1 MEKTIEETKEQTEK
15 IEKVNKSSK
24 PKEKKNKDN
33 KKKKLVIVESP
44 AKAKTINRYLGSDY
58 MVLSSMGHLIDLPR
72 SRLAIDVD
80 NGFEPEYITI
90 RGRAKILN
98 ELKKAAK
105 KSEEVL
111 LAADDDRE
119 GESIA
124 WHIGNNIKKVASD
137 VPIKRIVFHE
147 ITKDALKEAIEK
159 PRDIDLSKVNAQKAR
174 RVLDRIVGY
183 NLSPLLWEKIKR
195 GLSAGRVQSVALLL
209 ICNREGEI
217 EAFVPEEYWTF
228 GVFLKHK
235 NKDFLAELQKIKG
248 EKTDLKN
255 KGEIDKL
262 IEHLTGKT
270 YEVANVETKD
280 RLRNPVAP
288 YTTSKMQQAASS
300 SLGYSASKTMQI
312 AQTLYEGVDIAGEA
326 TGLITYMRTDS
337 VRIAPI
343 AQDQAR
349 DFIEKEYGKNYLPDT
364 APTYSVKKN
373 AQDAHEAIRPTNVF
387 LTPDKIKEYLKSD
400 QYKLYKLIWER
411 FVSSQM
417 LPAKMKNT
425 RAVIKAGDC
434 EFSVSSSKIEFDG
447 FMKVLTID
455 KEDKEKASKMPNL
468 TAGEI
473 CDFVDYNPEQHY
485 TTPPPRYTDASLVKI
500 LEESGIGR
508 PSTYAPT
515 IKTILSR
522 HYIQRNGKQLVP
534 TELGKLVNELI
545 SENFP
550 DLVNIN
556 FTADMESKLDKI
568 EDDNVEWN
576 NILKDFYPNFQKT
589 LTQAEE
595 NVRNMKDFFNEETDL
610 VCEKCGKKMIKRLG
624 RYGYFIACSGFPE
637 CKNTKGISFG
647 VCPKCQGDIT
657 LKRSKRGREFY
668 GCSNYPKCD
677 FVSWD
682 KPSNTPCPKCGGLM
696 VEKQIKNKGLFK
708 VCIKEDCGHMEEIKE
723 GE

>member
-1 MEKTIEETKEQTEK
+1 METKEK
-15 IEKVNKSSK
+15 I
-24 PKEKKNKDN
+24 KEKKSNAIS

-44 AKAKTINRYLGSDY
+44 AKAKTINRYLGADY
-58 MVLSSMGHLIDLPR
+58 IVKSSMGHLIDLPK
-72 SRLAIDVD
+72 SRLGIDLD

-98 ELKKAAK
+98 ELKREAK

-124 WHIGNNIKKVASD
+124 WHIGNRIKLANSNI
-137 VPIKRIVFHE
+137 PIKRIVFHE
-147 ITKDALKEAIEK
+147 ITKDALNEAIEK
-159 PRDIDLSKVNAQKAR
+159 PRDIDIAKVNAQKAR
-174 RVLDRIVGY
+174 RVLDRLIGY

-195 GLSAGRVQSVALLL
+195 GLSAGRVQNVALLI

-217 EAFVPEEYWTF
+217 EAFIPVEYWTF

-235 NKDFLAELQKIKG
+235 NKEFLAELQKYKG
-248 EKTDLKN
+248 SKPELKTKEEVD
-255 KGEIDKL
+255 EIM
-262 IEHLTGKT
+262 EHLKDKT
-270 YEVANVETKD
+270 YKVSSIEIKD
-280 RLRNPVAP
+280 RLRNPIAP
-288 YTTSKMQQAASS
+288 YTTSKLQQAAST
-300 SLGYSASKTMQI
+300 SLGYNSSKTMQI
-312 AQTLYEGVDIAGEA
+312 AQTLYEGVSIAGES

-337 VRIAPI
+337 VRISPV
-343 AQDQAR
+343 AQEQAR
-349 DFIEKEYGKNYLPDT
+349 EFIKKEYGENYLPIE
-364 APTYSVKKN
+364 APSYSVKKN

-387 LTPDKIKEYLKSD
+387 LTPDYVKEYLKSE

-425 RAVIKAGDC
+425 RAIIVAGDC

-447 FMKVLTID
+447 YLKVLTID
-455 KEDKEKASKMPNL
+455 KGDKEKVLKMPNL
-468 TAGEI
+468 SENEI
-473 CDFVDYNPEQHY
+473 CEFVDNNPEQHF
-485 TTPPPRYTDASLVKI
+485 TTPPPRYNDASLVKT

-515 IKTILSR
+515 IRTIIAR
-522 HYIQRNGKQLVP
+522 HYIQRKGKQLVP

-545 SENFP
+545 SENFSE
-550 DLVNIN
+550 LININ
-556 FTADMESKLDKI
+556 FTANMESKLDKI
-568 EDDNVEWN
+568 EDDNIEWN
-576 NILKDFYPNFQKT
+576 NILKEFYPHFLDTLKT
-589 LTQAEE
+589 ATE
-595 NVRNMKDFFNEETDL
+595 NIHNMKDFFNEETDF
-610 VCEKCGKKMIKRLG
+610 VCEKCGRKMIKRLG

-637 CKNTKGISFG
+637 CKNARGISFG
-647 VCPKCQGDIT
+647 VCPKCKGDIT

-682 KPSNTPCPKCGGLM
+682 KPIQTPCPKCNGLM
-696 VEKQIKNKGLFK
+696 VERQIKNKGLFK
-708 VCIKEDCGHMEEIKE
+708 VCIKEDCGYSEEISEDSKE
-723 GE
+723 E

>member
-1 MEKTIEETKEQTEK
+1 METNTK
-15 IEKVNKSSK
+15 IEKKLRNNS
-24 PKEKKNKDN
+24 

-44 AKAKTINRYLGSDY
+44 AKAKTINRYLGADY
-58 MVLSSMGHLIDLPR
+58 VVMSSMGHLIDLPR
-72 SRLAIDVD
+72 SRIAIDVN

-98 ELKKAAK
+98 ELKREAK

-124 WHIGNNIKKVASD
+124 WHIGNRIKLANANI
-137 VPIKRIVFHE
+137 PIKRIVFHE
-147 ITKDALKEAIEK
+147 ITKDALNEAIEK
-159 PRDIDLSKVNAQKAR
+159 PRDIDVAKVNAQKAR
-174 RVLDRIVGY
+174 RVLDRLIGY

-195 GLSAGRVQSVALLL
+195 GLSAGRVQNVALLI

-217 EAFVPEEYWTF
+217 EAFVPVEYWTF
-228 GVFLKHK
+228 EVFLKHK
-235 NKDFLAELQKIKG
+235 NKEFAAELQKYKG
-248 EKTDLKN
+248 EKIELKT
-255 KGEIDKL
+255 KEDADEIINHLKDK
-262 IEHLTGKT
+262 IYK
-270 YEVANVETKD
+270 VSSVDVRD
-280 RLRNPVAP
+280 RLRNPIAP
-288 YTTSKMQQAASS
+288 YTTSKLQQAAST
-300 SLGYSASKTMQI
+300 SLGFNSSKTMQI
-312 AQTLYEGVDIAGEA
+312 AQGLYEGASIAGES

-337 VRIAPI
+337 VRISPV
-343 AQDQAR
+343 AQGQAR
-349 DFIEKEYGKNYLPDT
+349 EFIKKEFGENYLPAE
-364 APTYSVKKN
+364 APSYSVKKN

-387 LTPDKIKEYLKSD
+387 LTPDSVKEYLKND

-425 RAVIKAGDC
+425 RAIITAGDC

-447 FMKVLTID
+447 YLKVLTID
-455 KEDKEKASKMPNL
+455 KGDKEKASKMPNL
-468 TAGEI
+468 SKDEI
-473 CDFVDYNPEQHY
+473 CEFIENNPQQHF
-485 TTPPPRYTDASLVKI
+485 TTPPPRYNDASLVKV
-500 LEESGIGR
+500 LEEEGIGR
-508 PSTYAPT
+508 PSTYAPIIRT
-515 IKTILSR
+515 IIAR
-522 HYIQRNGKQLVP
+522 HYVQRKGKQLVP

-550 DLVNIN
+550 ELVNIG

-568 EDDNVEWN
+568 EDDNIEWN
-576 NILKDFYPNFQKT
+576 KMLKEFYPHFLDTLKT
-589 LTQAEE
+589 AAE
-595 NVRNMKDFFNEETDL
+595 NIHNMKDFFNEETDF

-637 CKNTKGISFG
+637 CKNAKGISFG

-682 KPSNTPCPKCGGLM
+682 KPIQTPCPKCNGLM
-696 VEKQIKNKGLFK
+696 VERQIKNKGLFK
-708 VCIKEDCGHMEEIKE
+708 VCIKEDCGYSEEMSEEEKE
-723 GE
+723 E

>member
-1 MEKTIEETKEQTEK
+1 METKEK
-15 IEKVNKSSK
+15 IKGKKSNAIS
-24 PKEKKNKDN
+24 

-44 AKAKTINRYLGSDY
+44 AKAKTINRYLGADY
-58 MVLSSMGHLIDLPR
+58 IVKSSMGHLIDLPK
-72 SRLAIDVD
+72 SRLGIDLD

-98 ELKKAAK
+98 ELKREAK

-124 WHIGNNIKKVASD
+124 WHIGNRIKLANSNI
-137 VPIKRIVFHE
+137 PIKRIVFHE
-147 ITKDALKEAIEK
+147 ITKDALNEAIEK
-159 PRDIDLSKVNAQKAR
+159 PRDIDIAKVNAQKAR
-174 RVLDRIVGY
+174 RVLDRLIGY

-195 GLSAGRVQSVALLL
+195 GLSAGRVQNVALLI

-217 EAFVPEEYWTF
+217 EAFIPVEYWTF

-235 NKDFLAELQKIKG
+235 NKEFLAELQKYKG
-248 EKTDLKN
+248 SKPELKTKEDVD
-255 KGEIDKL
+255 EIM
-262 IEHLTGKT
+262 EHLKDKT
-270 YEVANVETKD
+270 YKVSSIEIKD
-280 RLRNPVAP
+280 RLRNPIAP
-288 YTTSKMQQAASS
+288 YTTSKLQQAAST
-300 SLGYSASKTMQI
+300 SLGYNSSKTMQI
-312 AQTLYEGVDIAGEA
+312 AQTLYEGVSIAGES

-337 VRIAPI
+337 VRISPV
-343 AQDQAR
+343 AQEQAR
-349 DFIEKEYGKNYLPDT
+349 EFIKKEYGENYLPAE
-364 APTYSVKKN
+364 APSYSVKKN

-387 LTPDKIKEYLKSD
+387 LTPDYVKEYLKSE

-425 RAVIKAGDC
+425 RAIIVAGDC

-447 FMKVLTID
+447 YLKVLTID
-455 KEDKEKASKMPNL
+455 KGDKEKVLKMPNL
-468 TAGEI
+468 SENEI
-473 CDFVDYNPEQHY
+473 CEFVDNNPEQHF
-485 TTPPPRYTDASLVKI
+485 TTPPPRYNDASLVKT

-515 IKTILSR
+515 IRTIIAR
-522 HYIQRNGKQLVP
+522 HYIQRKGKQLVP

-545 SENFP
+545 SENFSE
-550 DLVNIN
+550 LININ
-556 FTADMESKLDKI
+556 FTANMESKLDKI
-568 EDDNVEWN
+568 EDDNIEWN
-576 NILKDFYPNFQKT
+576 NILKEFYPHFLDTLKT
-589 LTQAEE
+589 ATE
-595 NVRNMKDFFNEETDL
+595 NIHNMKDFFNEETDF
-610 VCEKCGKKMIKRLG
+610 VCEKCGRKMIKRLG

-637 CKNTKGISFG
+637 CKNAKGISFG
-647 VCPKCQGDIT
+647 VCPKCKGDIT

-682 KPSNTPCPKCGGLM
+682 KPIQTPCPKCNGLM
-696 VEKQIKNKGLFK
+696 VERQIKNKGLFK
-708 VCIKEDCGHMEEIKE
+708 VCIKEDCGYSEEISEDSKE
-723 GE
+723 E

>member
-1 MEKTIEETKEQTEK
+1 MATTTE
-15 IEKVNKSSK
+15 EKVKKTASK
-24 PKEKKNKDN
+24 KTKDKKES

-58 MVLSSMGHLIDLPR
+58 LVMSSMGHLIDLPR

-80 NGFEPEYITI
+80 HGFEPEYITI

-98 ELKKAAK
+98 ELKKEAK
-105 KSEEVL
+105 KAEEVL

-124 WHIGNNIKKVASD
+124 WHIGNKIRGVNSA

-147 ITKDALKEAIEK
+147 ITKDALKEAIDQ
-159 PRDIDLSKVNAQKAR
+159 PRDIDISKVNAQKAR
-174 RVLDRIVGY
+174 RVLDRLIGY
-183 NLSPLLWEKIKR
+183 NLSPLLWDKIKR
-195 GLSAGRVQSVALLL
+195 GLSAGRVQNVALLI
-209 ICNREGEI
+209 ICNREDEI
-217 EAFVPEEYWTF
+217 ETFVPVEYWTF

-235 NKDFLAELQKIKG
+235 NKEFLAELQKYKG
-248 EKTDLKN
+248 EKPDLKT
-255 KGEIDKL
+255 KQDVEDIM
-262 IEHLTGKT
+262 EHLKDKT
-270 YEVANVETKD
+270 YTVASIEVKD
-280 RLRNPVAP
+280 RLRNPTAP
-288 YTTSKMQQAASS
+288 YTTSKLQQAASS
-300 SLGYSASKTMQI
+300 ALGYSASKTMQV
-312 AQTLYEGVDIAGEA
+312 AQSLYEGVDIAGEA

-337 VRIAPI
+337 VRISPV
-343 AQDQAR
+343 AQEQAKE
-349 DFIEKEYGKNYLPDT
+349 FIEKEYGSNYLPPEP
-364 APTYSVKKN
+364 PTYSVKKN

-387 LTPDKIKEYLKSD
+387 LTPDSIKEYLKTD

-425 RAVIKAGDC
+425 RAIIVAGDC
-434 EFSVSSSKIEFDG
+434 EFSLSSSKIEFDG

-468 TAGEI
+468 SKDDVCE
-473 CDFVDYNPEQHY
+473 FVENNPQQHF

-515 IKTILSR
+515 IKTIISR
-522 HYIQRNGKQLVP
+522 HYVQRKGKQLVP

-550 DLVNIN
+550 ELVNIN

-568 EDDNVEWN
+568 EDDNIEWN
-576 NILKDFYPNFQKT
+576 NILKEFYPHFLDTLKT
-589 LTQAEE
+589 ATE
-595 NVRNMKDFFNEETDL
+595 NINNMKDFFNEETDF

-647 VCPKCQGDIT
+647 VCPKCGGDIT

-682 KPSNTPCPKCGGLM
+682 KPLQEPCPKCGGLM
-696 VEKQIKNKGLFK
+696 VEKNIKNKGLFK
-708 VCIKEDCGHMEEIKE
+708 VCIKEDCGYSEEIKE
-723 GE
+723 DEE

>member
-1 MEKTIEETKEQTEK
+1 METKEK
-15 IEKVNKSSK
+15 I
-24 PKEKKNKDN
+24 KEKKSNAIS

-44 AKAKTINRYLGSDY
+44 AKAKTINRYLGADY
-58 MVLSSMGHLIDLPR
+58 IVKSSMGHLIDLPK
-72 SRLAIDVD
+72 SRLGIDLD

-98 ELKKAAK
+98 ELKREAK

-124 WHIGNNIKKVASD
+124 WHIGNRIKLANSNI
-137 VPIKRIVFHE
+137 PIKRIVFHE
-147 ITKDALKEAIEK
+147 ITKDALNEAIEK
-159 PRDIDLSKVNAQKAR
+159 PRDIDIAKVNAQKAR
-174 RVLDRIVGY
+174 RVLDRLIGY

-195 GLSAGRVQSVALLL
+195 GLSAGRVQNVALLI

-217 EAFVPEEYWTF
+217 ESFIPVEYWTF

-235 NKDFLAELQKIKG
+235 NKEFLAELQKYKG
-248 EKTDLKN
+248 SKPELKTKEDVDEIMERLK
-255 KGEIDKL
+255 D
-262 IEHLTGKT
+262 KT
-270 YEVANVETKD
+270 YKVSSIEIKD
-280 RLRNPVAP
+280 RLRNPIAP
-288 YTTSKMQQAASS
+288 YTTSKLQQAAST
-300 SLGYSASKTMQI
+300 SLGYNSSKTMQI
-312 AQTLYEGVDIAGEA
+312 AQTLYEGVSIAGES

-337 VRIAPI
+337 VRISPV
-343 AQDQAR
+343 AQEQAR
-349 DFIEKEYGKNYLPDT
+349 EFIKKEYGENYLPIE
-364 APTYSVKKN
+364 APSYSVKKN

-387 LTPDKIKEYLKSD
+387 LTPDYVKEYLKSE

-425 RAVIKAGDC
+425 RAIIVAGDC

-447 FMKVLTID
+447 YLKVLTID
-455 KEDKEKASKMPNL
+455 KGDKEKVLKMPNL
-468 TAGEI
+468 SENEI
-473 CDFVDYNPEQHY
+473 CEFVDNNPEQHF
-485 TTPPPRYTDASLVKI
+485 TTPPPRYNDASLVKT

-515 IKTILSR
+515 IRTIIAR
-522 HYIQRNGKQLVP
+522 HYIQRKGKQLVP

-545 SENFP
+545 SENFSE
-550 DLVNIN
+550 LININ
-556 FTADMESKLDKI
+556 FTANMESKLDKI
-568 EDDNVEWN
+568 EDDNIEWN
-576 NILKDFYPNFQKT
+576 NILKEFYPHFLDTLKT
-589 LTQAEE
+589 ATE
-595 NVRNMKDFFNEETDL
+595 NIHNMKDFFNEETDF

-637 CKNTKGISFG
+637 CKNAKGISFG
-647 VCPKCQGDIT
+647 VCPKCKGDIT

-682 KPSNTPCPKCGGLM
+682 KPIQTPCPKCNGLM
-696 VEKQIKNKGLFK
+696 VERQIKNKGLFK
-708 VCIKEDCGHMEEIKE
+708 VCIKEDCGYSEEISEDSKE
-723 GE
+723 E

>member
-1 MEKTIEETKEQTEK
+1 METKEK
-15 IEKVNKSSK
+15 I
-24 PKEKKNKDN
+24 KEKKSNAIS

-44 AKAKTINRYLGSDY
+44 AKAKTINRYLGADY
-58 MVLSSMGHLIDLPR
+58 IVKSSMGHLIDLPK
-72 SRLAIDVD
+72 SRLGIDLD

-98 ELKKAAK
+98 ELKREAK

-124 WHIGNNIKKVASD
+124 WHIGNRIKLANSNI
-137 VPIKRIVFHE
+137 PIKRIVFHE
-147 ITKDALKEAIEK
+147 ITKDALNEAIEK
-159 PRDIDLSKVNAQKAR
+159 PRDIDIAKVNAQKAR
-174 RVLDRIVGY
+174 RVLDRLIGY

-195 GLSAGRVQSVALLL
+195 GLSAGRVQNVALLI

-217 EAFVPEEYWTF
+217 EAFIPVEYWTF

-235 NKDFLAELQKIKG
+235 NKEFLAELQKYKG
-248 EKTDLKN
+248 SKPELKTKEDVD
-255 KGEIDKL
+255 EIM
-262 IEHLTGKT
+262 EHLKDKT
-270 YEVANVETKD
+270 YKVSSIEIKD
-280 RLRNPVAP
+280 RLRNPIAP
-288 YTTSKMQQAASS
+288 YTTSKLQQAAST
-300 SLGYSASKTMQI
+300 SLGYNSSKTMQI
-312 AQTLYEGVDIAGEA
+312 AQTLYEGVSIAGES

-337 VRIAPI
+337 VRISPV
-343 AQDQAR
+343 AQEQAR
-349 DFIEKEYGKNYLPDT
+349 EFIKKEYGENYLPIE
-364 APTYSVKKN
+364 APSYSVKKN

-387 LTPDKIKEYLKSD
+387 LTPDYVKEYLKSE

-425 RAVIKAGDC
+425 RAIIVAGDC

-447 FMKVLTID
+447 YLKVLTID
-455 KEDKEKASKMPNL
+455 KGDKEKVLKMPNL
-468 TAGEI
+468 LENEI
-473 CDFVDYNPEQHY
+473 CEFVDNNPEQHF
-485 TTPPPRYTDASLVKI
+485 TTPPPRYNDASLVKT

-515 IKTILSR
+515 IRTIIAR
-522 HYIQRNGKQLVP
+522 HYIQRKGKQLVP

-545 SENFP
+545 SENFSE
-550 DLVNIN
+550 LININ
-556 FTADMESKLDKI
+556 FTANMESKLDKI
-568 EDDNVEWN
+568 EDDNIEWN
-576 NILKDFYPNFQKT
+576 NILKEFYPHFLDTLKT
-589 LTQAEE
+589 ATE
-595 NVRNMKDFFNEETDL
+595 NIHNMKDFFNEETDF

-637 CKNTKGISFG
+637 CKNAKGISFG
-647 VCPKCQGDIT
+647 VCPKCKGDIT

-682 KPSNTPCPKCGGLM
+682 KPIQTPCPKCNGLM
-696 VEKQIKNKGLFK
+696 VERQIKNKGLFK
-708 VCIKEDCGHMEEIKE
+708 VCIKEDCGYSEEISEDSKE
-723 GE
+723 E

>member
-1 MEKTIEETKEQTEK
+1 METKEK
-15 IEKVNKSSK
+15 KSNAIS
-24 PKEKKNKDN
+24 

-44 AKAKTINRYLGSDY
+44 AKAKTINRYLGADY
-58 MVLSSMGHLIDLPR
+58 IVKSSMGHLIDLPK
-72 SRLAIDVD
+72 SRLGIDLD

-98 ELKKAAK
+98 ELKREAK

-124 WHIGNNIKKVASD
+124 WHIGNRIKLANSNI
-137 VPIKRIVFHE
+137 PIKRIVFHE
-147 ITKDALKEAIEK
+147 ITKDALNEAIEK
-159 PRDIDLSKVNAQKAR
+159 PRDIDIAKVNAQKAR
-174 RVLDRIVGY
+174 RVLDRLIGY

-195 GLSAGRVQSVALLL
+195 GLSAGRVQNVALLI

-217 EAFVPEEYWTF
+217 EAFIPVEYWTF

-235 NKDFLAELQKIKG
+235 NKEFLAELQKYKG
-248 EKTDLKN
+248 SKPELKTKEEVD
-255 KGEIDKL
+255 EIM
-262 IEHLTGKT
+262 EHLKDKT
-270 YEVANVETKD
+270 YKVSSIEIKD
-280 RLRNPVAP
+280 RLRNPIAP
-288 YTTSKMQQAASS
+288 YTTSKLQQAAST
-300 SLGYSASKTMQI
+300 SLGYNSSKTMQI
-312 AQTLYEGVDIAGEA
+312 AQTLYEGVSIAGES

-337 VRIAPI
+337 VRISPV
-343 AQDQAR
+343 AQEQAR
-349 DFIEKEYGKNYLPDT
+349 EFIKKEYGENYLPIE
-364 APTYSVKKN
+364 APSYSVKKN

-387 LTPDKIKEYLKSD
+387 LTPDYVKEYLKSE

-425 RAVIKAGDC
+425 RAIIVAGDC

-447 FMKVLTID
+447 YLKVLTID
-455 KEDKEKASKMPNL
+455 KGDKEKVLKMPNL
-468 TAGEI
+468 SENEI
-473 CDFVDYNPEQHY
+473 CEFVDNNPEQHF
-485 TTPPPRYTDASLVKI
+485 TTPPPRYNDASLVKT

-515 IKTILSR
+515 IRTIISR
-522 HYIQRNGKQLVP
+522 HYIQRKGKQLVP

-545 SENFP
+545 SENFSE
-550 DLVNIN
+550 LININ
-556 FTADMESKLDKI
+556 FTANMESKLDKI
-568 EDDNVEWN
+568 EDDNIEWN
-576 NILKDFYPNFQKT
+576 NILKEFYPHFLDTLKT
-589 LTQAEE
+589 ATE
-595 NVRNMKDFFNEETDL
+595 NIHNMKDFFNEETDF
-610 VCEKCGKKMIKRLG
+610 VCEKCGRKMIKRLG

-637 CKNTKGISFG
+637 CKNAKGISFG
-647 VCPKCQGDIT
+647 VCPKCKGDIT

-682 KPSNTPCPKCGGLM
+682 KPIQNPCPKCNGLM
-696 VEKQIKNKGLFK
+696 VERQIKNKGLFK
-708 VCIKEDCGHMEEIKE
+708 VCIKEDCGYSEEISEDSKE
-723 GE
+723 E

>member
-1 MEKTIEETKEQTEK
+1 METKEK
-15 IEKVNKSSK
+15 I
-24 PKEKKNKDN
+24 KEKKSNAIS

-44 AKAKTINRYLGSDY
+44 AKAKTINRYLGADY
-58 MVLSSMGHLIDLPR
+58 IVKSSMGHLIDLPK
-72 SRLAIDVD
+72 SRLGIDLD

-98 ELKKAAK
+98 ELKREAK

-124 WHIGNNIKKVASD
+124 WHIGNRIKLANSNI
-137 VPIKRIVFHE
+137 PIKRIVFHE
-147 ITKDALKEAIEK
+147 ITKDALNEAIEK
-159 PRDIDLSKVNAQKAR
+159 PRDIDIAKVNAQKAR
-174 RVLDRIVGY
+174 RVLDRLIGY

-195 GLSAGRVQSVALLL
+195 GLSAGRVQNVALLI

-217 EAFVPEEYWTF
+217 EAFIPVEYWTF

-235 NKDFLAELQKIKG
+235 NKEFLAELQKYKG
-248 EKTDLKN
+248 SKPELKTKEEVD
-255 KGEIDKL
+255 EIM
-262 IEHLTGKT
+262 EHLKDKT
-270 YEVANVETKD
+270 YKVSSIEIKD
-280 RLRNPVAP
+280 RLRNPIAP
-288 YTTSKMQQAASS
+288 YTTSKLQQAAST
-300 SLGYSASKTMQI
+300 SLGYNSSKTMQI
-312 AQTLYEGVDIAGEA
+312 AQTLYEGVSIAGES

-337 VRIAPI
+337 VRISPV
-343 AQDQAR
+343 AQEQAR
-349 DFIEKEYGKNYLPDT
+349 EFIKKEYGENYLPIE
-364 APTYSVKKN
+364 APSYSVKKN

-387 LTPDKIKEYLKSD
+387 LTPDYVKEYLKSE

-425 RAVIKAGDC
+425 RAIIVAGDC

-447 FMKVLTID
+447 YLKVLTID
-455 KEDKEKASKMPNL
+455 KGDKEKVLKMPNL
-468 TAGEI
+468 SENEI
-473 CDFVDYNPEQHY
+473 CEFVDNNPEQHF
-485 TTPPPRYTDASLVKI
+485 TTPPPRYNDASLVKT

-515 IKTILSR
+515 IRTIISR
-522 HYIQRNGKQLVP
+522 HYIQRKGKQLVP

-545 SENFP
+545 SENFSE
-550 DLVNIN
+550 LININ
-556 FTADMESKLDKI
+556 FTANMESKLDKI
-568 EDDNVEWN
+568 EDDNIEWN
-576 NILKDFYPNFQKT
+576 NILKEFYPHFLDTLKT
-589 LTQAEE
+589 ATE
-595 NVRNMKDFFNEETDL
+595 NIHNMKDFFNEETDF
-610 VCEKCGKKMIKRLG
+610 VCEKCGRKMIKRLG

-637 CKNTKGISFG
+637 CKNAKGISFG
-647 VCPKCQGDIT
+647 VCPKCKGDIT

-682 KPSNTPCPKCGGLM
+682 KPIQTPCPKCNGLM
-696 VEKQIKNKGLFK
+696 VERQIKNKGLFK
-708 VCIKEDCGHMEEIKE
+708 VCIKEDCGYSEEISEDSKE
-723 GE
+723 E

>member
-1 MEKTIEETKEQTEK
+1 METKEK
-15 IEKVNKSSK
+15 I
-24 PKEKKNKDN
+24 KEKKSNAIS

-44 AKAKTINRYLGSDY
+44 AKAKTINRYLGADY
-58 MVLSSMGHLIDLPR
+58 IVKSSMGHLIDLPK
-72 SRLAIDVD
+72 SRLGIDLD

-98 ELKKAAK
+98 ELKREAK

-124 WHIGNNIKKVASD
+124 WHIGNKIKTANANI
-137 VPIKRIVFHE
+137 PIKRIVFHE
-147 ITKDALKEAIEK
+147 ITKDALNEAIEK
-159 PRDIDLSKVNAQKAR
+159 PRDIDIAKVNAQKAR
-174 RVLDRIVGY
+174 RVLDRLIGY

-195 GLSAGRVQSVALLL
+195 GLSAGRVQNVALLI

-217 EAFVPEEYWTF
+217 EAFIPVEYWTF

-235 NKDFLAELQKIKG
+235 NKEFLAELQKYKG
-248 EKTDLKN
+248 SKPELKTKEDVD
-255 KGEIDKL
+255 EIM
-262 IEHLTGKT
+262 EHLKDKT
-270 YEVANVETKD
+270 YKVSSIEIKD
-280 RLRNPVAP
+280 RLRNPIAP
-288 YTTSKMQQAASS
+288 YTTSKLQQAAST
-300 SLGYSASKTMQI
+300 SLGYNSSKTMQI
-312 AQTLYEGVDIAGEA
+312 AQTLYEGVSIAGES

-337 VRIAPI
+337 VRISPV
-343 AQDQAR
+343 AQEQAR
-349 DFIEKEYGKNYLPDT
+349 EFIKKEYGENYLPIE
-364 APTYSVKKN
+364 APSYSLKKN

-387 LTPDKIKEYLKSD
+387 LTPDYVKEYLKSE

-425 RAVIKAGDC
+425 RAIIVAGDC

-447 FMKVLTID
+447 YLKVLTID
-455 KEDKEKASKMPNL
+455 KGDKEKVLKMPNL
-468 TAGEI
+468 SENEI
-473 CDFVDYNPEQHY
+473 CEFVDNNPEQHF
-485 TTPPPRYTDASLVKI
+485 TTPPPRYNDASLVKT

-515 IKTILSR
+515 IRTIIAR
-522 HYIQRNGKQLVP
+522 HYIQRKGKQLVP

-545 SENFP
+545 SENFSE
-550 DLVNIN
+550 LININ
-556 FTADMESKLDKI
+556 FTANMESKLDKI
-568 EDDNVEWN
+568 EDDNIEWN
-576 NILKDFYPNFQKT
+576 NILKEFYPHFLDTLKT
-589 LTQAEE
+589 ATE
-595 NVRNMKDFFNEETDL
+595 NIHNMKDFFNEETDF

-637 CKNTKGISFG
+637 CKNAKGISFG
-647 VCPKCQGDIT
+647 VCPKCKGDIT

-682 KPSNTPCPKCGGLM
+682 KPIQTPCPKCNGLM
-696 VEKQIKNKGLFK
+696 VERQIKNKGLFK
-708 VCIKEDCGHMEEIKE
+708 VCIKEDCGYSEEISEDSKE
-723 GE
+723 E

>member
-1 MEKTIEETKEQTEK
+1 METKEK
-15 IEKVNKSSK
+15 I
-24 PKEKKNKDN
+24 KEKKSNAIY

-44 AKAKTINRYLGSDY
+44 AKAKTINRYLGADY
-58 MVLSSMGHLIDLPR
+58 IVKSSMGHLIDLPK
-72 SRLAIDVD
+72 SRLGIDLD

-98 ELKKAAK
+98 ELKREAK

-124 WHIGNNIKKVASD
+124 WHIGNRIKLANSNI
-137 VPIKRIVFHE
+137 PIKRIVFHE
-147 ITKDALKEAIEK
+147 ITKDALNEAIEK
-159 PRDIDLSKVNAQKAR
+159 PRDIDIAKVNAQKAR
-174 RVLDRIVGY
+174 RVLDRLIGY

-195 GLSAGRVQSVALLL
+195 GLSAGRVQNVALLI

-217 EAFVPEEYWTF
+217 ESFIPVEYWTF

-235 NKDFLAELQKIKG
+235 NKEFLAELQKYKG
-248 EKTDLKN
+248 SKPELKTKEDVD
-255 KGEIDKL
+255 EIM
-262 IEHLTGKT
+262 EHLKDKT
-270 YEVANVETKD
+270 YKVSSIEIKD
-280 RLRNPVAP
+280 RLRNPIAP
-288 YTTSKMQQAASS
+288 YTTSKLQQAAST
-300 SLGYSASKTMQI
+300 SLGYNSSKTMQI
-312 AQTLYEGVDIAGEA
+312 AQTLYEGVSIAGES

-337 VRIAPI
+337 VRISPV
-343 AQDQAR
+343 AQEQAR
-349 DFIEKEYGKNYLPDT
+349 EFIKKEYGENYLPIE
-364 APTYSVKKN
+364 APSYSLKKN

-387 LTPDKIKEYLKSD
+387 LTPDYVKEYLKSE

-425 RAVIKAGDC
+425 RAIIVAGDC

-447 FMKVLTID
+447 YLKVLTID
-455 KEDKEKASKMPNL
+455 KGDKEKVLKMPNL
-468 TAGEI
+468 SENEI
-473 CDFVDYNPEQHY
+473 CEFVDNNPEQHF
-485 TTPPPRYTDASLVKI
+485 TTPPPRYNDASLVKT

-515 IKTILSR
+515 IRTIISR
-522 HYIQRNGKQLVP
+522 HYIQRKGKQLVP

-545 SENFP
+545 SENFSE
-550 DLVNIN
+550 LININ
-556 FTADMESKLDKI
+556 FTANMESKLDKI
-568 EDDNVEWN
+568 EDDNIEWN
-576 NILKDFYPNFQKT
+576 NILKEFYPHFLDTLKT
-589 LTQAEE
+589 ATE
-595 NVRNMKDFFNEETDL
+595 NIHNMKDFFNEETDF
-610 VCEKCGKKMIKRLG
+610 VCEKCGRKMIKRLG

-637 CKNTKGISFG
+637 CKNAKGISFG
-647 VCPKCQGDIT
+647 VCPKCKGDIT

-682 KPSNTPCPKCGGLM
+682 KPIQTPCPKCNGLM
-696 VEKQIKNKGLFK
+696 VERQIKNKGLFK
-708 VCIKEDCGHMEEIKE
+708 VCIKEDCGYSEEISEDSKE
-723 GE
+723 E

>member
-1 MEKTIEETKEQTEK
+1 METKEK
-15 IEKVNKSSK
+15 I
-24 PKEKKNKDN
+24 KEKKSNAIS

-44 AKAKTINRYLGSDY
+44 AKAKTINRYLGADY
-58 MVLSSMGHLIDLPR
+58 IVKSSMGHLIDLPK
-72 SRLAIDVD
+72 SRLGIDLD

-98 ELKKAAK
+98 ELKREAK

-124 WHIGNNIKKVASD
+124 WHIGNRIKLANSNI
-137 VPIKRIVFHE
+137 PIKRIVFHE
-147 ITKDALKEAIEK
+147 ITKDALNEAIEK
-159 PRDIDLSKVNAQKAR
+159 PRDIDIAKVNAQKAR
-174 RVLDRIVGY
+174 RVLDRLIGY

-195 GLSAGRVQSVALLL
+195 GLSAGRVQNVALLI

-217 EAFVPEEYWTF
+217 EAFIPVEYWTF

-235 NKDFLAELQKIKG
+235 NKEFLAELQKYKG
-248 EKTDLKN
+248 SKPELKTKEDVD
-255 KGEIDKL
+255 EIM
-262 IEHLTGKT
+262 EHLKDKT
-270 YEVANVETKD
+270 YKVSSVEIKD
-280 RLRNPVAP
+280 RLRNPIAP
-288 YTTSKMQQAASS
+288 YTTSKLQQAAST
-300 SLGYSASKTMQI
+300 SLGYNSSKTMQI
-312 AQTLYEGVDIAGEA
+312 AQTLYEGVSIAGES

-337 VRIAPI
+337 VRISPV
-343 AQDQAR
+343 AQEQAR
-349 DFIEKEYGKNYLPDT
+349 EFIKKEYGENYLPME
-364 APTYSVKKN
+364 APSYSVKKN

-387 LTPDKIKEYLKSD
+387 LTPDYVKEYLKSE

-425 RAVIKAGDC
+425 RAIIVAGDC

-447 FMKVLTID
+447 YLKVLTID
-455 KEDKEKASKMPNL
+455 KGDKEKVLKMPNL
-468 TAGEI
+468 SENEI
-473 CDFVDYNPEQHY
+473 CEFVDNNPEQHF
-485 TTPPPRYTDASLVKI
+485 TTPPPRYNDASLVKT

-515 IKTILSR
+515 IRTIIAR
-522 HYIQRNGKQLVP
+522 HYIQRKGKQLVP

-545 SENFP
+545 SENFSE
-550 DLVNIN
+550 LININ
-556 FTADMESKLDKI
+556 FTANMESKLDKI
-568 EDDNVEWN
+568 EDDNIEWN
-576 NILKDFYPNFQKT
+576 NILKEFYPHFLDTLKT
-589 LTQAEE
+589 ATE
-595 NVRNMKDFFNEETDL
+595 NIHNMKDFFNEETDF

-637 CKNTKGISFG
+637 CKNAKGISFG
-647 VCPKCQGDIT
+647 VCPKCKGDIT

-682 KPSNTPCPKCGGLM
+682 KPIQTPCPKCNGLM
-696 VEKQIKNKGLFK
+696 VERQIKNKGLFK
-708 VCIKEDCGHMEEIKE
+708 VCIKEDCGYSEEISEDSKE
-723 GE
+723 E

>member
-1 MEKTIEETKEQTEK
+1 METNI
-15 IEKVNKSSK
+15 
-24 PKEKKNKDN
+24 KEKKEKTNS

-44 AKAKTINRYLGSDY
+44 AKAKTINRYLGADY
-58 MVLSSMGHLIDLPR
+58 IVKSSMGHLIDLPR
-72 SRLAIDVD
+72 SRMAIDID

-98 ELKKAAK
+98 ELKKEAK

-124 WHIGNNIKKVASD
+124 WHIGNKIKTANANI
-137 VPIKRIVFHE
+137 PIKRIVFHE
-147 ITKDALKEAIEK
+147 ITKDALNEAIEK
-159 PRDIDLSKVNAQKAR
+159 PRDIDVAKVNAQKAR
-174 RVLDRIVGY
+174 RVLDRLIGY

-195 GLSAGRVQSVALLL
+195 GLSAGRVQNVALLI

-217 EAFVPEEYWTF
+217 EAFVPVEYWTF
-228 GVFLKHK
+228 EVFLKHK
-235 NKDFLAELQKIKG
+235 NKEFAAELQKYKG
-248 EKTDLKN
+248 EKIELKT
-255 KGEIDKL
+255 KEDVDEIINHLKDK
-262 IEHLTGKT
+262 IYK
-270 YEVANVETKD
+270 VSSVDVRD
-280 RLRNPVAP
+280 RLRNPIAP
-288 YTTSKMQQAASS
+288 YTTSKLQQAAST
-300 SLGYSASKTMQI
+300 SLGFNSSKTMQI
-312 AQTLYEGVDIAGEA
+312 AQGLYEGVSIAGES

-337 VRIAPI
+337 VRISPV
-343 AQDQAR
+343 AQEQAR
-349 DFIEKEYGKNYLPDT
+349 EFIKKEFGENYLPAE
-364 APTYSVKKN
+364 APSYSVKKN

-387 LTPDKIKEYLKSD
+387 LTPDSVKEYLKND

-425 RAVIKAGDC
+425 RAIITAGDC

-447 FMKVLTID
+447 YLKVLTID
-455 KEDKEKASKMPNL
+455 KGDKEKASKMPNL
-468 TAGEI
+468 SKDEI
-473 CDFVDYNPEQHY
+473 CEFIENNPQQHF
-485 TTPPPRYTDASLVKI
+485 TTPPPRYNDASLVKV
-500 LEESGIGR
+500 LEEEGIGR
-508 PSTYAPT
+508 PSTYAPIIRT
-515 IKTILSR
+515 IIAR
-522 HYIQRNGKQLVP
+522 HYVQRKGKQLVP

-550 DLVNIN
+550 ELVNIG

-568 EDDNVEWN
+568 EDDNIEWN
-576 NILKDFYPNFQKT
+576 KMLKEFYPHFLDTLKT
-589 LTQAEE
+589 AAE
-595 NVRNMKDFFNEETDL
+595 NIHNMKDFFNEETDF

-637 CKNTKGISFG
+637 CKNAKGISFG

-682 KPSNTPCPKCGGLM
+682 KPIQTPCPKCNGLM
-696 VEKQIKNKGLFK
+696 VERQIKNKGLFK
-708 VCIKEDCGHMEEIKE
+708 VCIKEDCGYSEEMSEEEKE
-723 GE
+723 E

>member
-1 MEKTIEETKEQTEK
+1 METKEK
-15 IEKVNKSSK
+15 I
-24 PKEKKNKDN
+24 KEKKSNAIS

-44 AKAKTINRYLGSDY
+44 AKAKTINRYLGADY
-58 MVLSSMGHLIDLPR
+58 IVKSSMGHLIDLPK
-72 SRLAIDVD
+72 SRLGIDLD

-98 ELKKAAK
+98 ELKREAK

-124 WHIGNNIKKVASD
+124 WHIGNRIKLANSNI
-137 VPIKRIVFHE
+137 PIKRIVFHE
-147 ITKDALKEAIEK
+147 ITKDALNEAIEK
-159 PRDIDLSKVNAQKAR
+159 PRDIDIAKVNAQKAR
-174 RVLDRIVGY
+174 RVLDRLIGY

-195 GLSAGRVQSVALLL
+195 GLSAGRVQNVALLI

-217 EAFVPEEYWTF
+217 EAFIPVEYWTF

-235 NKDFLAELQKIKG
+235 NKEFLAELQKYKG
-248 EKTDLKN
+248 SKPELKTKEDVD
-255 KGEIDKL
+255 EIM
-262 IEHLTGKT
+262 EHLKDKT
-270 YEVANVETKD
+270 YKVSSIEIKD
-280 RLRNPVAP
+280 RLRNPIAP
-288 YTTSKMQQAASS
+288 YTTSKLQQAAST
-300 SLGYSASKTMQI
+300 SLGYNSSKTMQI
-312 AQTLYEGVDIAGEA
+312 AQTLYEGVSIAGES

-337 VRIAPI
+337 VRISPV
-343 AQDQAR
+343 AQEQAR
-349 DFIEKEYGKNYLPDT
+349 EFIKKEYGENYLPIE
-364 APTYSVKKN
+364 APSYSVKKN

-387 LTPDKIKEYLKSD
+387 LTPDYVKEYLKSE

-425 RAVIKAGDC
+425 RAIIVAGDC

-447 FMKVLTID
+447 YLKVLTID
-455 KEDKEKASKMPNL
+455 KGDKEKVLKMPNL
-468 TAGEI
+468 SENEI
-473 CDFVDYNPEQHY
+473 CEFVDNNPEQHF
-485 TTPPPRYTDASLVKI
+485 TTPPPRYNDASLVKT

-515 IKTILSR
+515 IRTIIAR
-522 HYIQRNGKQLVP
+522 HYIQRKGKQLVP

-545 SENFP
+545 SENFSE
-550 DLVNIN
+550 LININ
-556 FTADMESKLDKI
+556 FTANMESKLDKI
-568 EDDNVEWN
+568 EDDNIEWN
-576 NILKDFYPNFQKT
+576 NILKEFYPHFLDTLKT
-589 LTQAEE
+589 ATE
-595 NVRNMKDFFNEETDL
+595 NIHNMKDFFNEETDF
-610 VCEKCGKKMIKRLG
+610 VCEKCGRKMIKRLG

-637 CKNTKGISFG
+637 CKNAKGISFG
-647 VCPKCQGDIT
+647 VCPKCKGDIT

-682 KPSNTPCPKCGGLM
+682 KPIQNPCPKCNGLM
-696 VEKQIKNKGLFK
+696 VERQIKNKGLFK
-708 VCIKEDCGHMEEIKE
+708 VCIKEDCGYSEEISEEEKE
-723 GE
+723 E

>member
-1 MEKTIEETKEQTEK
+1 METNTK
-15 IEKVNKSSK
+15 IEKKLRNNS
-24 PKEKKNKDN
+24 

-44 AKAKTINRYLGSDY
+44 AKAKTINRYLGADY
-58 MVLSSMGHLIDLPR
+58 VVMSSMGHLIDLPR
-72 SRLAIDVD
+72 SRIAIDVN

-98 ELKKAAK
+98 ELKREAK

-124 WHIGNNIKKVASD
+124 WHIGNKIKTANANI
-137 VPIKRIVFHE
+137 PIKRIVFHE
-147 ITKDALKEAIEK
+147 ITKDALNEAIEK
-159 PRDIDLSKVNAQKAR
+159 PRDIDIAKVNAQKAR
-174 RVLDRIVGY
+174 RVLDRLIGY

-195 GLSAGRVQSVALLL
+195 GLSAGRVQNVALLI

-217 EAFVPEEYWTF
+217 EAFVPVEYWTF
-228 GVFLKHK
+228 EVFLKHK
-235 NKDFLAELQKIKG
+235 NKEFAAELQKYKG
-248 EKTDLKN
+248 EKIELKTREDAD
-255 KGEIDKL
+255 EI
-262 IEHLTGKT
+262 INHLKDKT
-270 YEVANVETKD
+270 YKVSSVDVRD
-280 RLRNPVAP
+280 RLRNPIAP
-288 YTTSKMQQAASS
+288 YTTSKLQQAAST
-300 SLGYSASKTMQI
+300 SLGFNSSKTMQI
-312 AQTLYEGVDIAGEA
+312 AQGLYEGASIAGES

-337 VRIAPI
+337 VRISPV
-343 AQDQAR
+343 AQGQAR
-349 DFIEKEYGKNYLPDT
+349 EFIKKEFGENYLPAE
-364 APTYSVKKN
+364 APSYSVKKN

-387 LTPDKIKEYLKSD
+387 LTPDSVKEYLKND

-425 RAVIKAGDC
+425 RAIITAGDC

-447 FMKVLTID
+447 YLKVLTID
-455 KEDKEKASKMPNL
+455 KGDKEKASKMPNL
-468 TAGEI
+468 SKDEI
-473 CDFVDYNPEQHY
+473 CEFIENNPQQHF
-485 TTPPPRYTDASLVKI
+485 TTPPPRYNDASLVKV
-500 LEESGIGR
+500 LEEEGIGR
-508 PSTYAPT
+508 PSTYAPIIRT
-515 IKTILSR
+515 IIAR
-522 HYIQRNGKQLVP
+522 HYVQRKGKQLVP

-550 DLVNIN
+550 ELVNIG

-568 EDDNVEWN
+568 EDDNIEWN
-576 NILKDFYPNFQKT
+576 KMLKEFYPHFLDTLKT
-589 LTQAEE
+589 AAE
-595 NVRNMKDFFNEETDL
+595 NIHNMKDFFNEETDF
-610 VCEKCGKKMIKRLG
+610 VCEKCGRKMIKRLG

-637 CKNTKGISFG
+637 CKNAKGISFG

-682 KPSNTPCPKCGGLM
+682 KPIQTPCPKCNGLM
-696 VEKQIKNKGLFK
+696 VERQIKNKGLFK
-708 VCIKEDCGHMEEIKE
+708 VCIKEDCGYSEEMSEEEKE
-723 GE
+723 E

>member
-1 MEKTIEETKEQTEK
+1 METKEK
-15 IEKVNKSSK
+15 I
-24 PKEKKNKDN
+24 KEKKSNAIS

-44 AKAKTINRYLGSDY
+44 AKAKTINRYLGADY
-58 MVLSSMGHLIDLPR
+58 IVKSSMGHLIDLPK
-72 SRLAIDVD
+72 SRLGIDLD

-98 ELKKAAK
+98 ELKREAK

-124 WHIGNNIKKVASD
+124 WHIGNRIKLANSNI
-137 VPIKRIVFHE
+137 PIKRIVFHE
-147 ITKDALKEAIEK
+147 ITKDALNEAIEK
-159 PRDIDLSKVNAQKAR
+159 PRDIDIAKVNAQKAR
-174 RVLDRIVGY
+174 RVLDRLIGY

-195 GLSAGRVQSVALLL
+195 GLSAGRVQNVALLI

-217 EAFVPEEYWTF
+217 EAFIPVEYWTF

-235 NKDFLAELQKIKG
+235 NKEFLAELQKYKG
-248 EKTDLKN
+248 SKPELKTKEDVD
-255 KGEIDKL
+255 EIM
-262 IEHLTGKT
+262 EHLKDKI
-270 YEVANVETKD
+270 YKVSSIEIKD
-280 RLRNPVAP
+280 RLRNPIAP
-288 YTTSKMQQAASS
+288 YTTSKLQQAAST
-300 SLGYSASKTMQI
+300 SLGYNSSKTMQI
-312 AQTLYEGVDIAGEA
+312 AQTLYEGVSIAGES

-337 VRIAPI
+337 VRISPV
-343 AQDQAR
+343 AQEQAR
-349 DFIEKEYGKNYLPDT
+349 EFIKKEYGENYLPIE
-364 APTYSVKKN
+364 APSYSVKKN

-387 LTPDKIKEYLKSD
+387 LTPDYVKEYLKSE

-425 RAVIKAGDC
+425 RAIIVAGDC

-447 FMKVLTID
+447 YLKVLTID
-455 KEDKEKASKMPNL
+455 KGDKEKVLKMPNL
-468 TAGEI
+468 LENEI
-473 CDFVDYNPEQHY
+473 CEFVDNNPEQHF
-485 TTPPPRYTDASLVKI
+485 TTPPPRYNDASLVKT

-515 IKTILSR
+515 IRTIIAR
-522 HYIQRNGKQLVP
+522 HYIQRKGKQLVP

-545 SENFP
+545 SENFSE
-550 DLVNIN
+550 LININ
-556 FTADMESKLDKI
+556 FTANMESKLDKI
-568 EDDNVEWN
+568 EDDNIEWN
-576 NILKDFYPNFQKT
+576 NILKEFYPHFLDTLKT
-589 LTQAEE
+589 ATE
-595 NVRNMKDFFNEETDL
+595 NIHNMKDFFNEETDF
-610 VCEKCGKKMIKRLG
+610 VCEKCGRKMIKRLG

-637 CKNTKGISFG
+637 CKNAKGISFG
-647 VCPKCQGDIT
+647 VCPKCKGDIT

-682 KPSNTPCPKCGGLM
+682 KPIQTPCPKCNGLM
-696 VEKQIKNKGLFK
+696 VERQIKNKGLFK
-708 VCIKEDCGHMEEIKE
+708 VCIKEDCGYSEEISEDSKE
-723 GE
+723 E

>member
-1 MEKTIEETKEQTEK
+1 MEANIK
-15 IEKVNKSSK
+15 IEK
-24 PKEKKNKDN
+24 KEKKSKTNS

-44 AKAKTINRYLGSDY
+44 AKAKTINRYLGADY
-58 MVLSSMGHLIDLPR
+58 IVKSSMGHLIDLPK
-72 SRLAIDVD
+72 SRIAIDVD

-98 ELKKAAK
+98 ELKREAK

-124 WHIGNNIKKVASD
+124 WHIGNKIRGANSS

-147 ITKDALKEAIEK
+147 ITKDALNEAIEK
-159 PRDIDLSKVNAQKAR
+159 PRDIDIAKVNAQKAR
-174 RVLDRIVGY
+174 RVLDRLIGY
-183 NLSPLLWEKIKR
+183 NLSPLLWEKIKGR
-195 GLSAGRVQSVALLL
+195 LSAGRVQNVALLI

-217 EAFVPEEYWTF
+217 EAFVPVEYWTF
-228 GVFLKHK
+228 EVFLKHK
-235 NKDFLAELQKIKG
+235 NKEFIAELQKYKG
-248 EKTDLKN
+248 EKPELKN
-255 KGEIDKL
+255 KKDVDEI
-262 IEHLTGKT
+262 INHLKDKT
-270 YEVANVETKD
+270 YKVSSIDVRD

-288 YTTSKMQQAASS
+288 YTTSKLQQAAST
-300 SLGYSASKTMQI
+300 SLGYNSSKTMQI
-312 AQTLYEGVDIAGEA
+312 AQGLYEGVSIAGES

-337 VRIAPI
+337 VRISPV
-343 AQDQAR
+343 AQEQAR
-349 DFIEKEYGKNYLPDT
+349 EFIKKEYGENYLPT
-364 APTYSVKKN
+364 EAPSYSVKKN

-387 LTPDKIKEYLKSD
+387 LTPDSVKEYLKND

-425 RAVIKAGDC
+425 RAIIVAGDC

-447 FMKVLTID
+447 YLKVLTID
-455 KEDKEKASKMPNL
+455 KGDKEKAAKMPNL
-468 TAGEI
+468 SKDEI
-473 CDFVDYNPEQHY
+473 CEFVENNPQQHF
-485 TTPPPRYTDASLVKI
+485 TTPPPRYNDASLVKV
-500 LEESGIGR
+500 LEEEGIGR
-508 PSTYAPT
+508 PSTYAPIIRT
-515 IKTILSR
+515 IIAR
-522 HYIQRNGKQLVP
+522 HYVQRKGKQLVP

-550 DLVNIN
+550 ELVNIK

-568 EDDNVEWN
+568 EDDNIEWN
-576 NILKDFYPNFQKT
+576 KMLKEFYPHFLDTLKT
-589 LTQAEE
+589 ASE
-595 NVRNMKDFFNEETDL
+595 NIHNMKDFFDEETDF
-610 VCEKCGKKMIKRLG
+610 VCEKCGKKMIKKLG
-624 RYGYFIACSGFPE
+624 KYGYFIACSGFPE
-637 CKNTKGISFG
+637 CKNAKGISFG

-682 KPSNTPCPKCGGLM
+682 KPIQTPCPKCNGLM
-696 VEKQIKNKGLFK
+696 VERQIKNKGLFK
-708 VCIKEDCGHMEEIKE
+708 VCIKEDCGYLEEMSEEEKE
-723 GE
+723 E

>member
-1 MEKTIEETKEQTEK
+1 METKEK
-15 IEKVNKSSK
+15 I
-24 PKEKKNKDN
+24 KEKKSNAIS

-44 AKAKTINRYLGSDY
+44 AKAKTINRYLGADY
-58 MVLSSMGHLIDLPR
+58 IVKSSMGHLIDLPK
-72 SRLAIDVD
+72 SRLGIDLD

-98 ELKKAAK
+98 ELKREAK

-124 WHIGNNIKKVASD
+124 WHIGNRIKLANSNI
-137 VPIKRIVFHE
+137 PIKRIVFHE
-147 ITKDALKEAIEK
+147 ITKDALNEAIEK
-159 PRDIDLSKVNAQKAR
+159 PRDIDIAKVNAQKAR
-174 RVLDRIVGY
+174 RVLDRLIGY

-195 GLSAGRVQSVALLL
+195 GLSAGRVQNVALLI

-217 EAFVPEEYWTF
+217 EAFIPVEYWTF

-235 NKDFLAELQKIKG
+235 NKEFLAELQKYKG
-248 EKTDLKN
+248 SKPELKTKEEVD
-255 KGEIDKL
+255 EIM
-262 IEHLTGKT
+262 EHLKDKT
-270 YEVANVETKD
+270 YKVSSIEIKD
-280 RLRNPVAP
+280 RLRNPIAP
-288 YTTSKMQQAASS
+288 YTTSKLQQAAST
-300 SLGYSASKTMQI
+300 SLGYNSSKTMQI
-312 AQTLYEGVDIAGEA
+312 AQTLYEGVSIAGES

-337 VRIAPI
+337 VRISPV
-343 AQDQAR
+343 AQEQAR
-349 DFIEKEYGKNYLPDT
+349 EFIKKEYGENYLPIE
-364 APTYSVKKN
+364 APSYSVKKN

-387 LTPDKIKEYLKSD
+387 LTPDYVKEYLKSE

-425 RAVIKAGDC
+425 RAIIVAGDC

-447 FMKVLTID
+447 YLKVLTID
-455 KEDKEKASKMPNL
+455 KGDKEKVLKMPNL
-468 TAGEI
+468 SENEI
-473 CDFVDYNPEQHY
+473 CEFVDNNPEQHF
-485 TTPPPRYTDASLVKI
+485 TTPPPRYNDASLVKT

-515 IKTILSR
+515 IRTIIAR
-522 HYIQRNGKQLVP
+522 HYIQRKGKQLVP

-545 SENFP
+545 SENFSE
-550 DLVNIN
+550 LININ
-556 FTADMESKLDKI
+556 FTANMESKLDKI
-568 EDDNVEWN
+568 EDDNIEWN
-576 NILKDFYPNFQKT
+576 NILKEFYPHFLDTLKT
-589 LTQAEE
+589 ATE
-595 NVRNMKDFFNEETDL
+595 NIHNMKDFFNEETDF
-610 VCEKCGKKMIKRLG
+610 VCEKCGRKMIKRLG

-637 CKNTKGISFG
+637 CKNAKGISFG
-647 VCPKCQGDIT
+647 VCPKCKGDIT

-682 KPSNTPCPKCGGLM
+682 KPIQTPCPKCNGLM
-696 VEKQIKNKGLFK
+696 VERQIKNKGLFK
-708 VCIKEDCGHMEEIKE
+708 VCIKEDCGYSEEISEDSKE
-723 GE
+723 E

>member
-1 MEKTIEETKEQTEK
+1 METKEK
-15 IEKVNKSSK
+15 I
-24 PKEKKNKDN
+24 KEKKSNAIS

-44 AKAKTINRYLGSDY
+44 AKAKTINRYLGADY
-58 MVLSSMGHLIDLPR
+58 IVKSSMGHLIDLPK
-72 SRLAIDVD
+72 SRLGIDLD

-98 ELKKAAK
+98 ELKREAK

-124 WHIGNNIKKVASD
+124 WHIGNRIKLANSNI
-137 VPIKRIVFHE
+137 PIKRIVFHE
-147 ITKDALKEAIEK
+147 ITKDALNEAIEK
-159 PRDIDLSKVNAQKAR
+159 PRDIDIAKVNAQKAR
-174 RVLDRIVGY
+174 RVLDRLIGY

-195 GLSAGRVQSVALLL
+195 GLSAGRVQNVALLI

-217 EAFVPEEYWTF
+217 EAFIPVEYWTF

-235 NKDFLAELQKIKG
+235 NKEFLAELQKYKG
-248 EKTDLKN
+248 SKPELKTKEDVD
-255 KGEIDKL
+255 EIM
-262 IEHLTGKT
+262 EHLKDKT
-270 YEVANVETKD
+270 YKVSSVEIKD
-280 RLRNPVAP
+280 RLRNPIAP
-288 YTTSKMQQAASS
+288 YTTSKLQQAAST
-300 SLGYSASKTMQI
+300 SLGYNSSKTMQI
-312 AQTLYEGVDIAGEA
+312 AQTLYEGVSIAGES

-337 VRIAPI
+337 VRISPV
-343 AQDQAR
+343 AQEQAR
-349 DFIEKEYGKNYLPDT
+349 EFIKKEYGENYLPIE
-364 APTYSVKKN
+364 APSYSVKKN

-387 LTPDKIKEYLKSD
+387 LTPDYVKEYLKSE

-425 RAVIKAGDC
+425 RAIIVAGDC

-447 FMKVLTID
+447 YLKVLTID
-455 KEDKEKASKMPNL
+455 KGDKEKVLKMPNL
-468 TAGEI
+468 SENEI
-473 CDFVDYNPEQHY
+473 CEFVDNNPEQHF
-485 TTPPPRYTDASLVKI
+485 TTPPPRYNDASLVKT

-515 IKTILSR
+515 IRTIIAR
-522 HYIQRNGKQLVP
+522 HYIQRKGKQLVP

-545 SENFP
+545 SENFSE
-550 DLVNIN
+550 LININ
-556 FTADMESKLDKI
+556 FTANMESKLDKI
-568 EDDNVEWN
+568 EDDNIEWN
-576 NILKDFYPNFQKT
+576 NILKEFYPHFLDTLKT
-589 LTQAEE
+589 ATE
-595 NVRNMKDFFNEETDL
+595 NIHNMKDFFNEETDF
-610 VCEKCGKKMIKRLG
+610 VCEKCGRKMIKRLG

-637 CKNTKGISFG
+637 CKNAKGISFG
-647 VCPKCQGDIT
+647 VCPKCKGDIT

-682 KPSNTPCPKCGGLM
+682 KPIQTPCPKCNGLM
-696 VEKQIKNKGLFK
+696 VERQIKNKGLFK
-708 VCIKEDCGHMEEIKE
+708 VCIKEDCGYSEEISEDSKKE
-723 GE
+723 

>member
-1 MEKTIEETKEQTEK
+1 METKEK
-15 IEKVNKSSK
+15 I
-24 PKEKKNKDN
+24 KEKKSNAIS

-44 AKAKTINRYLGSDY
+44 AKAKTINRYLGADY
-58 MVLSSMGHLIDLPR
+58 IVKSSMGHLIDLPK
-72 SRLAIDVD
+72 SRLGIDLD

-98 ELKKAAK
+98 ELKREAK

-124 WHIGNNIKKVASD
+124 WHIGNRIKLANSNI
-137 VPIKRIVFHE
+137 PIKRIVFHE
-147 ITKDALKEAIEK
+147 ITKDALNEAIEK
-159 PRDIDLSKVNAQKAR
+159 PRDIDIAKVNAQKAR
-174 RVLDRIVGY
+174 RVLDRLIGY

-195 GLSAGRVQSVALLL
+195 GLSAGRVQNVALLI

-217 EAFVPEEYWTF
+217 EAFIPVEYWTF

-235 NKDFLAELQKIKG
+235 NKEFLAELQKYKG
-248 EKTDLKN
+248 SKPELKTKEDVD
-255 KGEIDKL
+255 EIM
-262 IEHLTGKT
+262 EHLKDKT
-270 YEVANVETKD
+270 YKVSSIEIKD
-280 RLRNPVAP
+280 RLRNPIAP
-288 YTTSKMQQAASS
+288 YTTSKLQQAAST
-300 SLGYSASKTMQI
+300 SLGYNSSKTMQI
-312 AQTLYEGVDIAGEA
+312 AQTLYEGVSIAGES

-337 VRIAPI
+337 VRISPV
-343 AQDQAR
+343 AQEQAR
-349 DFIEKEYGKNYLPDT
+349 EFIKKEYGENYLPIE
-364 APTYSVKKN
+364 APSYSIKKN

-387 LTPDKIKEYLKSD
+387 LTPDYVKEYLKSE

-425 RAVIKAGDC
+425 RAIIVAGDC

-447 FMKVLTID
+447 YLKVLTID
-455 KEDKEKASKMPNL
+455 KGDKEKVLKMPNL
-468 TAGEI
+468 SENEI
-473 CDFVDYNPEQHY
+473 CEFVDNNPEQHF
-485 TTPPPRYTDASLVKI
+485 TTPPPRYNDASLVKT

-515 IKTILSR
+515 IRTIISR
-522 HYIQRNGKQLVP
+522 HYIQRKGKQLVP

-545 SENFP
+545 SENFSE
-550 DLVNIN
+550 LININ
-556 FTADMESKLDKI
+556 FTANMESKLDKI
-568 EDDNVEWN
+568 EDDNIEWN
-576 NILKDFYPNFQKT
+576 NILKEFYPHFLDTLKT
-589 LTQAEE
+589 ATE
-595 NVRNMKDFFNEETDL
+595 NIHNMKDFFNEETDF
-610 VCEKCGKKMIKRLG
+610 VCEKCGRKMIKRLG

-637 CKNTKGISFG
+637 CKNAKGISFG
-647 VCPKCQGDIT
+647 VCPKCKGDIT

-682 KPSNTPCPKCGGLM
+682 KPIQTPCPKCNGLM
-696 VEKQIKNKGLFK
+696 VERQIKNKGLFK
-708 VCIKEDCGHMEEIKE
+708 VCIKEDCGYSEEISEDSKE
-723 GE
+723 E

>member
-1 MEKTIEETKEQTEK
+1 METKEK
-15 IEKVNKSSK
+15 I
-24 PKEKKNKDN
+24 KEKKSNAIS

-44 AKAKTINRYLGSDY
+44 AKAKTINRYLGADY
-58 MVLSSMGHLIDLPR
+58 IVKSSMGHLIDLPK
-72 SRLAIDVD
+72 SRLGIDLD

-98 ELKKAAK
+98 ELKREAK

-124 WHIGNNIKKVASD
+124 WHIGNRIKLANSNI
-137 VPIKRIVFHE
+137 PIKRIVFHE
-147 ITKDALKEAIEK
+147 ITKDALNEAIEK
-159 PRDIDLSKVNAQKAR
+159 PRDIDIAKVNAQKAR
-174 RVLDRIVGY
+174 RVLDRLIGY

-195 GLSAGRVQSVALLL
+195 GLSAGRVQNVALLI

-217 EAFVPEEYWTF
+217 EAFIPVEYWTF

-235 NKDFLAELQKIKG
+235 NKEFLAELQKYKG
-248 EKTDLKN
+248 SKSELKTKEDVD
-255 KGEIDKL
+255 EIM
-262 IEHLTGKT
+262 EHLKDKT
-270 YEVANVETKD
+270 YKVSSIEIKD
-280 RLRNPVAP
+280 RLRNPIAP
-288 YTTSKMQQAASS
+288 YTTSKLQQAAST
-300 SLGYSASKTMQI
+300 SLGYNSSKTMQI
-312 AQTLYEGVDIAGEA
+312 AQTLYEGVSIAGES

-337 VRIAPI
+337 VRISPV
-343 AQDQAR
+343 AQEQAR
-349 DFIEKEYGKNYLPDT
+349 EFIKKEYGENYLPIE
-364 APTYSVKKN
+364 APSYSVKKN

-387 LTPDKIKEYLKSD
+387 LTPDYVKEYLKSE

-425 RAVIKAGDC
+425 RAIIVAGDC

-447 FMKVLTID
+447 YLKVLTID
-455 KEDKEKASKMPNL
+455 KGDKEKVLKMPNL
-468 TAGEI
+468 SENEI
-473 CDFVDYNPEQHY
+473 CEFVDNNPEQHF
-485 TTPPPRYTDASLVKI
+485 TTPPPRYNDASLVKT

-515 IKTILSR
+515 IRTIISR
-522 HYIQRNGKQLVP
+522 HYIQRKGKQLVP

-545 SENFP
+545 SENFSE
-550 DLVNIN
+550 LININ
-556 FTADMESKLDKI
+556 FTANMESKLDKI
-568 EDDNVEWN
+568 EDDNIEWN
-576 NILKDFYPNFQKT
+576 NILKEFYPHFLDTLKT
-589 LTQAEE
+589 ATE
-595 NVRNMKDFFNEETDL
+595 NIHNMKDFFNEETDF
-610 VCEKCGKKMIKRLG
+610 VCEKCGRKMIKRLG

-637 CKNTKGISFG
+637 CKNAKGISFG
-647 VCPKCQGDIT
+647 VCPKCKGDIT

-682 KPSNTPCPKCGGLM
+682 KPIQNPCPKCNGLM
-696 VEKQIKNKGLFK
+696 VERQIKNKGLFK
-708 VCIKEDCGHMEEIKE
+708 VCIKEDCGYSEEISEDSKE
-723 GE
+723 E

>member
-1 MEKTIEETKEQTEK
+1 METKEK
-15 IEKVNKSSK
+15 IKGRKSNAIS
-24 PKEKKNKDN
+24 

-44 AKAKTINRYLGSDY
+44 AKAKTINRYLGADY
-58 MVLSSMGHLIDLPR
+58 IVKSSMGHLIDLPK
-72 SRLAIDVD
+72 SRLGIDLD

-98 ELKKAAK
+98 ELKREAK

-124 WHIGNNIKKVASD
+124 WHIGNRIKLANSNI
-137 VPIKRIVFHE
+137 PIKRIVFHE
-147 ITKDALKEAIEK
+147 ITKDALNEAIEK
-159 PRDIDLSKVNAQKAR
+159 PRDIDIAKVNAQKAR
-174 RVLDRIVGY
+174 RVLDRLIGY

-195 GLSAGRVQSVALLL
+195 GLSAGRVQNVALLI

-217 EAFVPEEYWTF
+217 EAFIPVEYWTF

-235 NKDFLAELQKIKG
+235 NKEFLAELQKYKG
-248 EKTDLKN
+248 SKPELKTKEDVD
-255 KGEIDKL
+255 EIM
-262 IEHLTGKT
+262 EHLKDKT
-270 YEVANVETKD
+270 YKVSSIEIKD
-280 RLRNPVAP
+280 RLRNPIAP
-288 YTTSKMQQAASS
+288 YTTSKLQQAAST
-300 SLGYSASKTMQI
+300 SLGYNSSKTMKI
-312 AQTLYEGVDIAGEA
+312 AQTLYEGVSIAGES

-337 VRIAPI
+337 VRISPV
-343 AQDQAR
+343 AQEQAR
-349 DFIEKEYGKNYLPDT
+349 EFIKKEYGENYLPIE
-364 APTYSVKKN
+364 APSYSVKKN

-387 LTPDKIKEYLKSD
+387 LTPDYVKEYLKSE

-425 RAVIKAGDC
+425 RAIIVAGDC

-447 FMKVLTID
+447 YLKVLTID
-455 KEDKEKASKMPNL
+455 KGDKEKVLKMPNL
-468 TAGEI
+468 SENEI
-473 CDFVDYNPEQHY
+473 CEFVDNNPEQHF
-485 TTPPPRYTDASLVKI
+485 TTPPPRYNDASLVKT

-515 IKTILSR
+515 IRTIIAR
-522 HYIQRNGKQLVP
+522 HYIQRKGKQLVP

-545 SENFP
+545 SENFSE
-550 DLVNIN
+550 LININ
-556 FTADMESKLDKI
+556 FTANMESKLDKI
-568 EDDNVEWN
+568 EDDNIEWN
-576 NILKDFYPNFQKT
+576 NILKEFYPHFLDTLKT
-589 LTQAEE
+589 ATE
-595 NVRNMKDFFNEETDL
+595 NIHNMKDFFNEETDF
-610 VCEKCGKKMIKRLG
+610 VCEKCGRKMIKRLG

-637 CKNTKGISFG
+637 CKNAKGISFG
-647 VCPKCQGDIT
+647 VCPKCKGDIT

-682 KPSNTPCPKCGGLM
+682 KPIQTPCPKCNGLM
-696 VEKQIKNKGLFK
+696 VERQIKNKGLFK
-708 VCIKEDCGHMEEIKE
+708 VCIKEDCGYSEEISEEEKE
-723 GE
+723 E

>member
-1 MEKTIEETKEQTEK
+1 METKEK
-15 IEKVNKSSK
+15 I
-24 PKEKKNKDN
+24 KEKKSNAIS

-44 AKAKTINRYLGSDY
+44 AKAKTINRYLGADY
-58 MVLSSMGHLIDLPR
+58 IVKSSMGHLIDLPK
-72 SRLAIDVD
+72 SRLGIDLD

-98 ELKKAAK
+98 ELKREAK

-124 WHIGNNIKKVASD
+124 WHIGNRIKLANSNI
-137 VPIKRIVFHE
+137 PIKRIVFHE
-147 ITKDALKEAIEK
+147 ITKDALNEAIEK
-159 PRDIDLSKVNAQKAR
+159 PRDIDIAKVNAQKAR
-174 RVLDRIVGY
+174 RVLDRLIGY

-195 GLSAGRVQSVALLL
+195 GLSAGRVQNVALLI

-217 EAFVPEEYWTF
+217 ESFIPIEYWTF

-235 NKDFLAELQKIKG
+235 NKEFLAELQKYKG
-248 EKTDLKN
+248 SKPELKTKEDVD
-255 KGEIDKL
+255 EIM
-262 IEHLTGKT
+262 EHLKDKT
-270 YEVANVETKD
+270 YKVSSIEIKD
-280 RLRNPVAP
+280 RLRNPIAP
-288 YTTSKMQQAASS
+288 YTTSKLQQAAST
-300 SLGYSASKTMQI
+300 SLGYNSSKTMQI
-312 AQTLYEGVDIAGEA
+312 AQTLYEGVSIAGES

-337 VRIAPI
+337 VRISPV
-343 AQDQAR
+343 AQEQAR
-349 DFIEKEYGKNYLPDT
+349 EFIKKEYGENYLPT
-364 APTYSVKKN
+364 EAPSYSVKKN

-387 LTPDKIKEYLKSD
+387 LTPDYVKEYLKSE

-425 RAVIKAGDC
+425 RAIIVAGDC

-447 FMKVLTID
+447 YLKVLTID
-455 KEDKEKASKMPNL
+455 KGDKEKVLKMPNL
-468 TAGEI
+468 SENEI
-473 CDFVDYNPEQHY
+473 CEFVDNNPEQHF
-485 TTPPPRYTDASLVKI
+485 TTPPPRYNDASLVKT

-515 IKTILSR
+515 IRTIIAR
-522 HYIQRNGKQLVP
+522 HYIQRKGKQLVP

-545 SENFP
+545 SENFSE
-550 DLVNIN
+550 LININ
-556 FTADMESKLDKI
+556 FTANMESKLDKI
-568 EDDNVEWN
+568 EDDNIEWN
-576 NILKDFYPNFQKT
+576 NILKEFYPHFLDTLKT
-589 LTQAEE
+589 ATE
-595 NVRNMKDFFNEETDL
+595 NIHNMKDFFNEETDF
-610 VCEKCGKKMIKRLG
+610 VCEKCGRKMIKRLG

-637 CKNTKGISFG
+637 CKNAKGISFG
-647 VCPKCQGDIT
+647 VCPKCKGDIT

-682 KPSNTPCPKCGGLM
+682 KPIQTPCPKCNGLM
-696 VEKQIKNKGLFK
+696 VERQIKNKGLFK
-708 VCIKEDCGHMEEIKE
+708 VCIKEDCGYSEEISEDSKE
-723 GE
+723 E

>member
-1 MEKTIEETKEQTEK
+1 METKEK
-15 IEKVNKSSK
+15 I
-24 PKEKKNKDN
+24 KEKKSNAIS

-44 AKAKTINRYLGSDY
+44 AKAKTINRYLGADY
-58 MVLSSMGHLIDLPR
+58 IVKSSMGHLIDLPK
-72 SRLAIDVD
+72 SRLGIDLD

-98 ELKKAAK
+98 ELKREAK

-124 WHIGNNIKKVASD
+124 WHIGNRIKLANSNI
-137 VPIKRIVFHE
+137 PIKRIVFHE
-147 ITKDALKEAIEK
+147 ITKDALNEAIEK
-159 PRDIDLSKVNAQKAR
+159 PRDIDIAKVNAQKAR
-174 RVLDRIVGY
+174 RVLDRLIGY

-195 GLSAGRVQSVALLL
+195 GLSAGRVQNVALLI

-217 EAFVPEEYWTF
+217 ESFIPVEYWTF

-235 NKDFLAELQKIKG
+235 NKEFLAELQKYKG
-248 EKTDLKN
+248 LKPELKTKEDVD
-255 KGEIDKL
+255 EIM
-262 IEHLTGKT
+262 EHLKDKT
-270 YEVANVETKD
+270 YKVSSIEIKD
-280 RLRNPVAP
+280 RLRNPIAP
-288 YTTSKMQQAASS
+288 YTTSKLQQAAST
-300 SLGYSASKTMQI
+300 SLGYNSSKTMQI
-312 AQTLYEGVDIAGEA
+312 AQTLYEGVSIAGES

-337 VRIAPI
+337 VRISPV
-343 AQDQAR
+343 AQEQAR
-349 DFIEKEYGKNYLPDT
+349 EFIKKEYGENYLPIE
-364 APTYSVKKN
+364 APSYSVKKN

-387 LTPDKIKEYLKSD
+387 LTPDYVKEYLKSE

-425 RAVIKAGDC
+425 RAIIVAGDC

-447 FMKVLTID
+447 YLKVLTID
-455 KEDKEKASKMPNL
+455 KGDKEKVLKMPNL
-468 TAGEI
+468 SENEI
-473 CDFVDYNPEQHY
+473 CEFVDNNPEQHF
-485 TTPPPRYTDASLVKI
+485 TTPPPRYNDASLVKT

-515 IKTILSR
+515 IRTIISR
-522 HYIQRNGKQLVP
+522 HYIQRKGKQLVP

-545 SENFP
+545 SENFSE
-550 DLVNIN
+550 LININ
-556 FTADMESKLDKI
+556 FTANMESKLDKI
-568 EDDNVEWN
+568 EDDNIEWN
-576 NILKDFYPNFQKT
+576 NILKEFYPHFLDTLKT
-589 LTQAEE
+589 ATE
-595 NVRNMKDFFNEETDL
+595 NIHNMKDFFNEETDF
-610 VCEKCGKKMIKRLG
+610 VCEKCGRKMIKRLG

-637 CKNTKGISFG
+637 CKNAKGISFG
-647 VCPKCQGDIT
+647 VCPKCKGDIT

-682 KPSNTPCPKCGGLM
+682 KPIQTPCPKCNGLM
-696 VEKQIKNKGLFK
+696 VERQIKNKGLFK
-708 VCIKEDCGHMEEIKE
+708 VCIKEDCGYSEEISEDSKE
-723 GE
+723 E

>member
-1 MEKTIEETKEQTEK
+1 METKEK
-15 IEKVNKSSK
+15 I
-24 PKEKKNKDN
+24 KEKKSNAIS

-44 AKAKTINRYLGSDY
+44 AKAKTINRYLGADY
-58 MVLSSMGHLIDLPR
+58 IVKSSMGHLIDLPK
-72 SRLAIDVD
+72 SRLGIDLD

-98 ELKKAAK
+98 ELKREAK

-124 WHIGNNIKKVASD
+124 WHIGNRIKLANSNI
-137 VPIKRIVFHE
+137 PIKRIVFHE
-147 ITKDALKEAIEK
+147 ITKDALNEAIEK
-159 PRDIDLSKVNAQKAR
+159 PRDIDIAKVNAQKAR
-174 RVLDRIVGY
+174 RVLDRLIGY

-195 GLSAGRVQSVALLL
+195 GLSAGRVQNVALLI

-217 EAFVPEEYWTF
+217 EAFIPVEYWTF

-235 NKDFLAELQKIKG
+235 NKEFLAELQKYKG
-248 EKTDLKN
+248 SKPELKTKEDVD
-255 KGEIDKL
+255 EIM
-262 IEHLTGKT
+262 EHLKDKT
-270 YEVANVETKD
+270 YKVSSIEIKD
-280 RLRNPVAP
+280 RLRNPIAP
-288 YTTSKMQQAASS
+288 YTTSKLQQAAST
-300 SLGYSASKTMQI
+300 SLGYNSSKTMQI
-312 AQTLYEGVDIAGEA
+312 AQTLYEGVSIAGES

-337 VRIAPI
+337 VRISPV
-343 AQDQAR
+343 AQEQAR
-349 DFIEKEYGKNYLPDT
+349 EFIKKEYGENYLPIE
-364 APTYSVKKN
+364 APSYSVKKN

-387 LTPDKIKEYLKSD
+387 LTPDYVKEYLKSE

-425 RAVIKAGDC
+425 RAIIVAGDC

-447 FMKVLTID
+447 YLKVLTID
-455 KEDKEKASKMPNL
+455 KGDKEKVLKMPNL
-468 TAGEI
+468 SENEI
-473 CDFVDYNPEQHY
+473 CEFVDNNPEQHF
-485 TTPPPRYTDASLVKI
+485 TIPPPRYNDASLVKT

-515 IKTILSR
+515 IRTIIAR
-522 HYIQRNGKQLVP
+522 HYIQRKGKQLVP

-545 SENFP
+545 SENFSE
-550 DLVNIN
+550 LININ
-556 FTADMESKLDKI
+556 FTANMESKLDKI
-568 EDDNVEWN
+568 EDDNIEWN
-576 NILKDFYPNFQKT
+576 NILKEFYPHFLDTLKT
-589 LTQAEE
+589 ATE
-595 NVRNMKDFFNEETDL
+595 NIHNMKDFFNEETDF
-610 VCEKCGKKMIKRLG
+610 VCEKCGRKMIKRLG

-637 CKNTKGISFG
+637 CKNAKGISFG
-647 VCPKCQGDIT
+647 VCPKCKGDIT

-682 KPSNTPCPKCGGLM
+682 KPIQTPCPKCNGLM
-696 VEKQIKNKGLFK
+696 VERQIKNKGLFK
-708 VCIKEDCGHMEEIKE
+708 VCIKEDCGYSEEISEDSKE
-723 GE
+723 E

>member
-1 MEKTIEETKEQTEK
+1 METKEK
-15 IEKVNKSSK
+15 I
-24 PKEKKNKDN
+24 KEKKSNAIS

-44 AKAKTINRYLGSDY
+44 AKAKTINRYLGADY
-58 MVLSSMGHLIDLPR
+58 IVKSSMGHLIDLPK
-72 SRLAIDVD
+72 SRLGIDLD

-98 ELKKAAK
+98 ELKREAK

-124 WHIGNNIKKVASD
+124 WHIGNRIKLANSNI
-137 VPIKRIVFHE
+137 PIKRIVFHE
-147 ITKDALKEAIEK
+147 ITKDALNEAIEK
-159 PRDIDLSKVNAQKAR
+159 PRDIDIAKVNAQKAR
-174 RVLDRIVGY
+174 RVLDRLIGY

-195 GLSAGRVQSVALLL
+195 GLSAGRVQNVALLI

-217 EAFVPEEYWTF
+217 ESFIPVEYWTF

-235 NKDFLAELQKIKG
+235 NKEFLAELQKYKG
-248 EKTDLKN
+248 SKTELKT
-255 KGEIDKL
+255 KEDVDEIM
-262 IEHLTGKT
+262 EHLKDKT
-270 YEVANVETKD
+270 YKVSSIEIKD
-280 RLRNPVAP
+280 RLRNPIAP
-288 YTTSKMQQAASS
+288 YTTSKLQQAAST
-300 SLGYSASKTMQI
+300 SLGYNSSKTMQI
-312 AQTLYEGVDIAGEA
+312 AQTLYEGVSIAGES

-337 VRIAPI
+337 VRISPV
-343 AQDQAR
+343 AQEQAR
-349 DFIEKEYGKNYLPDT
+349 EFIKKEYGENYLPIE
-364 APTYSVKKN
+364 APSYSVKKN

-387 LTPDKIKEYLKSD
+387 LTPDYVKEYLKSE

-425 RAVIKAGDC
+425 RAIIVAGDC

-447 FMKVLTID
+447 YLKVLTID
-455 KEDKEKASKMPNL
+455 KGDKEKVLKMPNL
-468 TAGEI
+468 SENEI
-473 CDFVDYNPEQHY
+473 CEFVDNNPEQHF
-485 TTPPPRYTDASLVKI
+485 TTPPPRYNDASLVKT

-515 IKTILSR
+515 IRTIISR
-522 HYIQRNGKQLVP
+522 HYIQRKGKQLVP

-545 SENFP
+545 SENFSE
-550 DLVNIN
+550 LININ
-556 FTADMESKLDKI
+556 FTANMESKLDKI
-568 EDDNVEWN
+568 EDDNIEWN
-576 NILKDFYPNFQKT
+576 NILKEFYPHFLDTLKT
-589 LTQAEE
+589 ATE
-595 NVRNMKDFFNEETDL
+595 NIHNMKDFFNEETDF
-610 VCEKCGKKMIKRLG
+610 VCEKCGRKMIKRLG

-637 CKNTKGISFG
+637 CKNAKGISFG
-647 VCPKCQGDIT
+647 VCPKCKGDIT

-682 KPSNTPCPKCGGLM
+682 KPIQTPCPKCNGLM
-696 VEKQIKNKGLFK
+696 VERQIKNKGLFK
-708 VCIKEDCGHMEEIKE
+708 VCIKEDCGYSEEISEDSKE
-723 GE
+723 E

>member
-1 MEKTIEETKEQTEK
+1 METKEK
-15 IEKVNKSSK
+15 I
-24 PKEKKNKDN
+24 KEKKSNAIS

-44 AKAKTINRYLGSDY
+44 AKAKTINRYLGADY
-58 MVLSSMGHLIDLPR
+58 IVKSSMGHLIDLPK
-72 SRLAIDVD
+72 SRLGIDLD

-98 ELKKAAK
+98 ELKREAK

-124 WHIGNNIKKVASD
+124 WHIGNRIKLANSNI
-137 VPIKRIVFHE
+137 PIKRIVFHE
-147 ITKDALKEAIEK
+147 ITKDALNEAIEK
-159 PRDIDLSKVNAQKAR
+159 PRDIDIAKVNAQKAR
-174 RVLDRIVGY
+174 RVLDRLIGY

-195 GLSAGRVQSVALLL
+195 GLSAGRVQNVALLI

-217 EAFVPEEYWTF
+217 EAFIPVEYWTF

-235 NKDFLAELQKIKG
+235 NKEFLAELQKYKG
-248 EKTDLKN
+248 LKPELKTKEDVD
-255 KGEIDKL
+255 EIM
-262 IEHLTGKT
+262 EHLKDKT
-270 YEVANVETKD
+270 YKVSSIEIKD
-280 RLRNPVAP
+280 RLRNPIAP
-288 YTTSKMQQAASS
+288 YTTSKLQQAAST
-300 SLGYSASKTMQI
+300 SLGYNSSKTMQI
-312 AQTLYEGVDIAGEA
+312 AQTLYEGVSIAGES

-337 VRIAPI
+337 VRISPV
-343 AQDQAR
+343 AQEQAR
-349 DFIEKEYGKNYLPDT
+349 EFIKKEYGENYLPIE
-364 APTYSVKKN
+364 APSYSLKKN

-387 LTPDKIKEYLKSD
+387 LTPDYVKEYLKSE

-425 RAVIKAGDC
+425 RAIIVAGDC

-447 FMKVLTID
+447 YLKVLTID
-455 KEDKEKASKMPNL
+455 KGDKEKVLKMPNL
-468 TAGEI
+468 SENEI
-473 CDFVDYNPEQHY
+473 CEFVDNNPEQHF
-485 TTPPPRYTDASLVKI
+485 TTPPPRYNDASLVKT

-515 IKTILSR
+515 IRTIIAR
-522 HYIQRNGKQLVP
+522 HYIQRKGKQLVP

-545 SENFP
+545 SENFSE
-550 DLVNIN
+550 LININ
-556 FTADMESKLDKI
+556 FTANMESKLDKI
-568 EDDNVEWN
+568 EDDNIEWN
-576 NILKDFYPNFQKT
+576 NILKEFYPHFLDTLKT
-589 LTQAEE
+589 ATE
-595 NVRNMKDFFNEETDL
+595 NIHNMKDFFNEETDF
-610 VCEKCGKKMIKRLG
+610 VCEKCGRKMIKRLG

-637 CKNTKGISFG
+637 CKNARGISFG
-647 VCPKCQGDIT
+647 VCPKCKGDIT

-682 KPSNTPCPKCGGLM
+682 KPIQTPCPKCNGLM
-696 VEKQIKNKGLFK
+696 VERQIKNKGLFK
-708 VCIKEDCGHMEEIKE
+708 VCIKEDCGYSEEISEDSKE
-723 GE
+723 E

>member
-1 MEKTIEETKEQTEK
+1 METNTK
-15 IEKVNKSSK
+15 IEKKLRNNS
-24 PKEKKNKDN
+24 

-44 AKAKTINRYLGSDY
+44 AKAKTINRYLGADY
-58 MVLSSMGHLIDLPR
+58 VVMSSMGHLIDLPR
-72 SRLAIDVD
+72 SRIAIDVN

-98 ELKKAAK
+98 ELKREAK

-124 WHIGNNIKKVASD
+124 WHIGNKIKTANANI
-137 VPIKRIVFHE
+137 PIKRIVFHE
-147 ITKDALKEAIEK
+147 ITKDALNEAIEK
-159 PRDIDLSKVNAQKAR
+159 PRDIDIAKVNAQKAR
-174 RVLDRIVGY
+174 RVLDRLIGY

-195 GLSAGRVQSVALLL
+195 GLSAGRVQNVALLI

-217 EAFVPEEYWTF
+217 EAFVPVEYWTF
-228 GVFLKHK
+228 EVFLKHK
-235 NKDFLAELQKIKG
+235 NKEFAAELQKYKG
-248 EKTDLKN
+248 EKIELKT
-255 KGEIDKL
+255 KEDVDEIINHLKDK
-262 IEHLTGKT
+262 IYK
-270 YEVANVETKD
+270 VSSVDVRD
-280 RLRNPVAP
+280 RLRNPIAP
-288 YTTSKMQQAASS
+288 YTTSKLQQAAST
-300 SLGYSASKTMQI
+300 SLGFNSSKTMQI
-312 AQTLYEGVDIAGEA
+312 AQGLYEGASIAGES

-337 VRIAPI
+337 VRISPV
-343 AQDQAR
+343 AQGQAR
-349 DFIEKEYGKNYLPDT
+349 EFIKKEFGENYLPAE
-364 APTYSVKKN
+364 APSYSVKKN

-387 LTPDKIKEYLKSD
+387 LTPDSVKEYLKND

-425 RAVIKAGDC
+425 RAIITAGDC

-447 FMKVLTID
+447 YLKVLTID
-455 KEDKEKASKMPNL
+455 KGDKEKASKLPNL
-468 TAGEI
+468 SKDEI
-473 CDFVDYNPEQHY
+473 CEFIENNPQQHF
-485 TTPPPRYTDASLVKI
+485 TTPPPRYNDASLVKV
-500 LEESGIGR
+500 LEEEGIGR
-508 PSTYAPT
+508 PSTYAPIIRT
-515 IKTILSR
+515 IIAR
-522 HYIQRNGKQLVP
+522 HYVQRKGKQLVP

-550 DLVNIN
+550 ELVNIG

-568 EDDNVEWN
+568 EDDNIEWN
-576 NILKDFYPNFQKT
+576 KMLKEFYPHFLDTLKT
-589 LTQAEE
+589 AAE
-595 NVRNMKDFFNEETDL
+595 NIHNMKDFFNEETDF

-637 CKNTKGISFG
+637 CKNAKGISFG

-682 KPSNTPCPKCGGLM
+682 KPIQTPCPKCNGLM
-696 VEKQIKNKGLFK
+696 VERQIKNKGLFK
-708 VCIKEDCGHMEEIKE
+708 VCIKEDCGYSEEISEDSKE
-723 GE
+723 E

>member
-1 MEKTIEETKEQTEK
+1 METKE
-15 IEKVNKSSK
+15 KV
-24 PKEKKNKDN
+24 KEKKSNAIS

-44 AKAKTINRYLGSDY
+44 AKAKTINRYLGADY
-58 MVLSSMGHLIDLPR
+58 IVKSSMGHLIDLPK
-72 SRLAIDVD
+72 SRLGIDLD

-98 ELKKAAK
+98 ELKREAK

-124 WHIGNNIKKVASD
+124 WHIGNRIKLANSNI
-137 VPIKRIVFHE
+137 PIKRIVFHE
-147 ITKDALKEAIEK
+147 ITKDALNEAIEK
-159 PRDIDLSKVNAQKAR
+159 PRDIDIAKVNAQKAR
-174 RVLDRIVGY
+174 RVLDRLIGY

-195 GLSAGRVQSVALLL
+195 GLSAGRVQNVALLI

-217 EAFVPEEYWTF
+217 EAFIPVEYWTF

-235 NKDFLAELQKIKG
+235 NKEFLAELQKYKG
-248 EKTDLKN
+248 EKIELKT
-255 KGEIDKL
+255 KEDADEIINHLKDK
-262 IEHLTGKT
+262 IYK
-270 YEVANVETKD
+270 VSSVDVRD
-280 RLRNPVAP
+280 RLRNPIAP
-288 YTTSKMQQAASS
+288 YTTSKLQQAAST
-300 SLGYSASKTMQI
+300 SLGYNSSKTMQI
-312 AQTLYEGVDIAGEA
+312 AQTLYEGVSIAGES

-337 VRIAPI
+337 VRISPV
-343 AQDQAR
+343 AQEQAR
-349 DFIEKEYGKNYLPDT
+349 EFIKKEYGENYLPIE
-364 APTYSVKKN
+364 APSYSVKKN

-387 LTPDKIKEYLKSD
+387 LTPDYVKEYLKSE

-425 RAVIKAGDC
+425 RAIIVAGDC

-447 FMKVLTID
+447 YLKVLTID
-455 KEDKEKASKMPNL
+455 KGDKEKVLKMPNL
-468 TAGEI
+468 SENEI
-473 CDFVDYNPEQHY
+473 CEFVDNNPEQHF
-485 TTPPPRYTDASLVKI
+485 TTPPPRYNDASLVKT

-515 IKTILSR
+515 IRTIISR
-522 HYIQRNGKQLVP
+522 HYIQRKGKQLVP

-545 SENFP
+545 SENFSE
-550 DLVNIN
+550 LININ
-556 FTADMESKLDKI
+556 FTANMESKLDKI
-568 EDDNVEWN
+568 EDDNIEWN
-576 NILKDFYPNFQKT
+576 NILKEFYPHFLDTLKT
-589 LTQAEE
+589 ATE
-595 NVRNMKDFFNEETDL
+595 NIHNMKDFFNEETDF

-637 CKNTKGISFG
+637 CKNAKGISFG
-647 VCPKCQGDIT
+647 VCPKCKGDIT

-682 KPSNTPCPKCGGLM
+682 KPIQTPCPKCNGLM
-696 VEKQIKNKGLFK
+696 VERQIKNKGLFK
-708 VCIKEDCGHMEEIKE
+708 VCIKEDCGYSEEISEDSKE
-723 GE
+723 E

>member
-1 MEKTIEETKEQTEK
+1 METKEK
-15 IEKVNKSSK
+15 I
-24 PKEKKNKDN
+24 KEKKSNAIS

-44 AKAKTINRYLGSDY
+44 AKAKTINRYLGADY
-58 MVLSSMGHLIDLPR
+58 IVKSSMGHLIDLPK
-72 SRLAIDVD
+72 SRLGIDLD

-98 ELKKAAK
+98 ELKREAK

-124 WHIGNNIKKVASD
+124 WHIGNRIKLANSNI
-137 VPIKRIVFHE
+137 PIKRIVFHE
-147 ITKDALKEAIEK
+147 ITKDALNEAIEK
-159 PRDIDLSKVNAQKAR
+159 PRDIDIAKVNAQKAR
-174 RVLDRIVGY
+174 RVLDRLIGY

-195 GLSAGRVQSVALLL
+195 GLSAGRVQNVALLI

-217 EAFVPEEYWTF
+217 ETFIPVEYWTF

-235 NKDFLAELQKIKG
+235 NKEFLAELQKYKG
-248 EKTDLKN
+248 SKTELKT
-255 KGEIDKL
+255 KEDVDEIM
-262 IEHLTGKT
+262 EHLKDKT
-270 YEVANVETKD
+270 YKVSSIEIKD
-280 RLRNPVAP
+280 RLRNPIAP
-288 YTTSKMQQAASS
+288 YTTSKLQQAAST
-300 SLGYSASKTMQI
+300 SLGYNSSKTMQI
-312 AQTLYEGVDIAGEA
+312 AQTLYEGVSIAGES

-337 VRIAPI
+337 VRISPV
-343 AQDQAR
+343 AQEQAR
-349 DFIEKEYGKNYLPDT
+349 EFIKKEYGENYLPIE
-364 APTYSVKKN
+364 APSYSVKKN

-387 LTPDKIKEYLKSD
+387 LTPDYVKEYLKSE

-425 RAVIKAGDC
+425 RAIIVAGDC

-447 FMKVLTID
+447 YLKVLTID
-455 KEDKEKASKMPNL
+455 KGDKEKVLKMPNL
-468 TAGEI
+468 SENEI
-473 CDFVDYNPEQHY
+473 CEFVDNNPEQHF
-485 TTPPPRYTDASLVKI
+485 TTPPPRYNDASLVKT

-515 IKTILSR
+515 IRTIISR
-522 HYIQRNGKQLVP
+522 HYIQRKGKQLVP

-545 SENFP
+545 SENFSE
-550 DLVNIN
+550 LININ
-556 FTADMESKLDKI
+556 FTANMESKLDKI
-568 EDDNVEWN
+568 EDDNIEWN
-576 NILKDFYPNFQKT
+576 NILKEFYPHFLDTLKT
-589 LTQAEE
+589 ATE
-595 NVRNMKDFFNEETDL
+595 NIHNMKDFFNEETDF
-610 VCEKCGKKMIKRLG
+610 VCEKCGRKMIKRLG

-637 CKNTKGISFG
+637 CKNAKGISFG
-647 VCPKCQGDIT
+647 VCPKCKGDIT

-682 KPSNTPCPKCGGLM
+682 KPIQTPCPKCNGLM
-696 VEKQIKNKGLFK
+696 VERQIKNKGLFK
-708 VCIKEDCGHMEEIKE
+708 VCIKEDCGYSEEISEDSKE
-723 GE
+723 E

>member
-1 MEKTIEETKEQTEK
+1 METKEK
-15 IEKVNKSSK
+15 I
-24 PKEKKNKDN
+24 KEKKSNAIS

-44 AKAKTINRYLGSDY
+44 AKAKTINRYLGADY
-58 MVLSSMGHLIDLPR
+58 IVKSSMGHLIDLPK
-72 SRLAIDVD
+72 SRLGIDLD

-98 ELKKAAK
+98 ELKREAK

-124 WHIGNNIKKVASD
+124 WHIGNRIKLANSNI
-137 VPIKRIVFHE
+137 PIKRIVFHE
-147 ITKDALKEAIEK
+147 ITKDALNEAIEK
-159 PRDIDLSKVNAQKAR
+159 PRDIDIAKVNAQKAR
-174 RVLDRIVGY
+174 RVLDRLIGY

-195 GLSAGRVQSVALLL
+195 GLSAGRVQNVALLI

-217 EAFVPEEYWTF
+217 EAFIPVEYWTF

-235 NKDFLAELQKIKG
+235 NKEFLAELQKYKG
-248 EKTDLKN
+248 SKPELKTKEDVD
-255 KGEIDKL
+255 EIM
-262 IEHLTGKT
+262 EHLKDKT
-270 YEVANVETKD
+270 YKVSSIEIKD
-280 RLRNPVAP
+280 RLRNPIAP
-288 YTTSKMQQAASS
+288 YTTSKLQQAAST
-300 SLGYSASKTMQI
+300 SLGYNSSKTMQI
-312 AQTLYEGVDIAGEA
+312 AQTLYEGVSIAGES

-337 VRIAPI
+337 VRISPV
-343 AQDQAR
+343 AQEQAR
-349 DFIEKEYGKNYLPDT
+349 EFIKKEYGENYLPIE
-364 APTYSVKKN
+364 APSYSVKKN

-387 LTPDKIKEYLKSD
+387 FTPDYVKEYLKSE

-425 RAVIKAGDC
+425 RAIIVAGDC

-447 FMKVLTID
+447 YLKVLTID
-455 KEDKEKASKMPNL
+455 KGDKEKVLKMPNL
-468 TAGEI
+468 SENEI
-473 CDFVDYNPEQHY
+473 CEFVDNNPEQHF
-485 TTPPPRYTDASLVKI
+485 TTPPPRYNDASLVKT

-515 IKTILSR
+515 IRTIISR
-522 HYIQRNGKQLVP
+522 HYIQRKGKQLVP

-545 SENFP
+545 SENFSE
-550 DLVNIN
+550 LININ
-556 FTADMESKLDKI
+556 FTANMESKLDKI
-568 EDDNVEWN
+568 EDDNIEWN
-576 NILKDFYPNFQKT
+576 NILKEFYPHFLDTLKT
-589 LTQAEE
+589 ATE
-595 NVRNMKDFFNEETDL
+595 NIHNMKDFFNEETDF
-610 VCEKCGKKMIKRLG
+610 VCEKCGRKMIKRLG

-637 CKNTKGISFG
+637 CKNAKGISFG
-647 VCPKCQGDIT
+647 VCPKCKGDIT

-682 KPSNTPCPKCGGLM
+682 KPIQTPCPKCNGLM
-696 VEKQIKNKGLFK
+696 VERQIKNKGLFK
-708 VCIKEDCGHMEEIKE
+708 VCIKEDCGYSEEISEDSKE
-723 GE
+723 E

>member
-1 MEKTIEETKEQTEK
+1 METKEK
-15 IEKVNKSSK
+15 I
-24 PKEKKNKDN
+24 KEKKSNAIS

-44 AKAKTINRYLGSDY
+44 AKAKTINRYLGADY
-58 MVLSSMGHLIDLPR
+58 IVKSSMGHLIDLPK
-72 SRLAIDVD
+72 SRLGIDLD

-98 ELKKAAK
+98 ELKREAK

-124 WHIGNNIKKVASD
+124 WHIGNRIKLANSNI
-137 VPIKRIVFHE
+137 PIKRIVFHE
-147 ITKDALKEAIEK
+147 ITKDALNEAIEK
-159 PRDIDLSKVNAQKAR
+159 PRDIDIAKVNAQKAR
-174 RVLDRIVGY
+174 RVLDRLIGY

-195 GLSAGRVQSVALLL
+195 GLSAGRVQNVALLI

-217 EAFVPEEYWTF
+217 EAFIPVEYWTF

-235 NKDFLAELQKIKG
+235 NKEFLAELQKYKG
-248 EKTDLKN
+248 LKPELKTKEDVDEIMERLK
-255 KGEIDKL
+255 D
-262 IEHLTGKT
+262 KT
-270 YEVANVETKD
+270 YKVSSIEIKD
-280 RLRNPVAP
+280 RLRNPIAP
-288 YTTSKMQQAASS
+288 YTTSKLQQAAST
-300 SLGYSASKTMQI
+300 SLGYNSSKTMQI
-312 AQTLYEGVDIAGEA
+312 AQTLYEGVSIAGES

-337 VRIAPI
+337 VRISPV
-343 AQDQAR
+343 AQEQAR
-349 DFIEKEYGKNYLPDT
+349 EFIKKEYGENYLPIE
-364 APTYSVKKN
+364 APSYSVKKN

-387 LTPDKIKEYLKSD
+387 LTPDYVKEYLKSE

-425 RAVIKAGDC
+425 RAIIVAGDC

-447 FMKVLTID
+447 YLKVLTID
-455 KEDKEKASKMPNL
+455 KGDKEKVLKMPNL
-468 TAGEI
+468 SENEI
-473 CDFVDYNPEQHY
+473 CEFVDNNPEQHF
-485 TTPPPRYTDASLVKI
+485 TTPPPRYNDASLVKT

-515 IKTILSR
+515 IRTIIAR
-522 HYIQRNGKQLVP
+522 HYIQRKGKQLVP

-545 SENFP
+545 SENFSE
-550 DLVNIN
+550 LININ
-556 FTADMESKLDKI
+556 FTANMESKLDKI
-568 EDDNVEWN
+568 EDDNIEWN
-576 NILKDFYPNFQKT
+576 NILKEFYPHFLDTLKT
-589 LTQAEE
+589 ATE
-595 NVRNMKDFFNEETDL
+595 NIHNMKDFFNEETDF
-610 VCEKCGKKMIKRLG
+610 VCEKCGRKMIKRLG

-637 CKNTKGISFG
+637 CKNAKGISFG
-647 VCPKCQGDIT
+647 VCPKCKGDIT

-682 KPSNTPCPKCGGLM
+682 KPIQTPCPKCNGLM
-696 VEKQIKNKGLFK
+696 VERQIKNKGLFK
-708 VCIKEDCGHMEEIKE
+708 VCIKEDCGYSEEISEDSKE
-723 GE
+723 E

>member
-1 MEKTIEETKEQTEK
+1 METKEK
-15 IEKVNKSSK
+15 IKGRKSNAIS
-24 PKEKKNKDN
+24 

-44 AKAKTINRYLGSDY
+44 AKAKTINRYLGTDY
-58 MVLSSMGHLIDLPR
+58 IVKSSMGHLIDLPK
-72 SRLAIDVD
+72 SRLGIDLD

-98 ELKKAAK
+98 ELKREAK

-124 WHIGNNIKKVASD
+124 WHIGNRIKLANSNI
-137 VPIKRIVFHE
+137 PIKRIVFHE
-147 ITKDALKEAIEK
+147 ITKDALNEAIEK
-159 PRDIDLSKVNAQKAR
+159 PRDIDIAKVNAQKAR
-174 RVLDRIVGY
+174 RVLDRLIGY

-195 GLSAGRVQSVALLL
+195 GLSAGRVQNVALLI

-217 EAFVPEEYWTF
+217 EAFIPVEYWTF

-235 NKDFLAELQKIKG
+235 NKEFLAELQKYKG
-248 EKTDLKN
+248 SKPELKTKEDVD
-255 KGEIDKL
+255 EIM
-262 IEHLTGKT
+262 EHLKDKT
-270 YEVANVETKD
+270 YKVSSIEIKD
-280 RLRNPVAP
+280 RLRNPIAP
-288 YTTSKMQQAASS
+288 YTTSKLQQAAST
-300 SLGYSASKTMQI
+300 SLGYNSSKTMQI
-312 AQTLYEGVDIAGEA
+312 AQTLYEGVSIEGES

-337 VRIAPI
+337 VRISPV
-343 AQDQAR
+343 AQEQAR
-349 DFIEKEYGKNYLPDT
+349 EFIKKEYGENYLPIE
-364 APTYSVKKN
+364 APSYSVKKN

-387 LTPDKIKEYLKSD
+387 LTPDYVKEYLKSE

-425 RAVIKAGDC
+425 RAIIVAGDC

-447 FMKVLTID
+447 YLKVLTID
-455 KEDKEKASKMPNL
+455 KGDKEKVLKMPNL
-468 TAGEI
+468 SENEI
-473 CDFVDYNPEQHY
+473 CEFVDNNPEQHF
-485 TTPPPRYTDASLVKI
+485 TTPPPRYNDASLVKT

-515 IKTILSR
+515 IRTIISR
-522 HYIQRNGKQLVP
+522 HYIQRKGKQLVP

-545 SENFP
+545 SENFSE
-550 DLVNIN
+550 LININ
-556 FTADMESKLDKI
+556 FTANMESKLDKI
-568 EDDNVEWN
+568 EDDNIEWN
-576 NILKDFYPNFQKT
+576 NILKEFYPHFLDTLKT
-589 LTQAEE
+589 ATE
-595 NVRNMKDFFNEETDL
+595 NIHNMKDFFNEETDF
-610 VCEKCGKKMIKRLG
+610 VCEKCGRKMIKRLG

-637 CKNTKGISFG
+637 CKNAKGISFG
-647 VCPKCQGDIT
+647 VCPKCKGDIT

-682 KPSNTPCPKCGGLM
+682 KPIQNPCPKCNGLM
-696 VEKQIKNKGLFK
+696 VERQIKNKGLFK
-708 VCIKEDCGHMEEIKE
+708 VCIKEDCGYSEEISEDSKE
-723 GE
+723 E

>member
-1 MEKTIEETKEQTEK
+1 METKEK
-15 IEKVNKSSK
+15 I
-24 PKEKKNKDN
+24 KEKKSNAIS

-44 AKAKTINRYLGSDY
+44 AKAKTINRYLGADY
-58 MVLSSMGHLIDLPR
+58 IVKSSMGHLIDLPK
-72 SRLAIDVD
+72 SRLGIDLD

-98 ELKKAAK
+98 ELKREAK

-124 WHIGNNIKKVASD
+124 WHIGNRIKLANSNI
-137 VPIKRIVFHE
+137 PIKRIVFHE
-147 ITKDALKEAIEK
+147 ITKDALNEAIEK
-159 PRDIDLSKVNAQKAR
+159 PRDIDIAKVNAQKAR
-174 RVLDRIVGY
+174 RVLDRLIGY

-195 GLSAGRVQSVALLL
+195 GLSAGRVQNVALLI

-217 EAFVPEEYWTF
+217 EAFIPVEYWTF

-235 NKDFLAELQKIKG
+235 NKEFLAELQKYKG
-248 EKTDLKN
+248 SKPELKTKEDVD
-255 KGEIDKL
+255 EIM
-262 IEHLTGKT
+262 EHLKDKT
-270 YEVANVETKD
+270 YKVSSIEIKD
-280 RLRNPVAP
+280 RLRNPIAP
-288 YTTSKMQQAASS
+288 YTTSKLQQAAST
-300 SLGYSASKTMQI
+300 SLGFNSSKTMQI
-312 AQTLYEGVDIAGEA
+312 AQGLYEGVSIAGES

-337 VRIAPI
+337 VRISPV
-343 AQDQAR
+343 AQEQAR
-349 DFIEKEYGKNYLPDT
+349 EFIKKEYGENYLPIE
-364 APTYSVKKN
+364 APSYSLKKN

-387 LTPDKIKEYLKSD
+387 LTPDYVKEYLKSE

-425 RAVIKAGDC
+425 RAIIVAGDC

-447 FMKVLTID
+447 YLKVLTID
-455 KEDKEKASKMPNL
+455 KGDKEKVLKMPNL
-468 TAGEI
+468 SENEI
-473 CDFVDYNPEQHY
+473 CEFVDNNPEQHF
-485 TTPPPRYTDASLVKI
+485 TTPPPRYNDASLVKT

-515 IKTILSR
+515 IRTIIAR
-522 HYIQRNGKQLVP
+522 HYIQRKGKQLVP

-545 SENFP
+545 SENFSE
-550 DLVNIN
+550 LININ
-556 FTADMESKLDKI
+556 FTANMESKLDKI
-568 EDDNVEWN
+568 EDDNIEWN
-576 NILKDFYPNFQKT
+576 NILKEFYPHFLDTLKT
-589 LTQAEE
+589 ATE
-595 NVRNMKDFFNEETDL
+595 NIHNMKDFFNEETDF
-610 VCEKCGKKMIKRLG
+610 VCEKCGRKMIKRLG

-637 CKNTKGISFG
+637 CKNAKGISFG
-647 VCPKCQGDIT
+647 VCPKCKGDIT

-682 KPSNTPCPKCGGLM
+682 KPIQTPCPKCNGLM
-696 VEKQIKNKGLFK
+696 VERQIKNKGLFK
-708 VCIKEDCGHMEEIKE
+708 VCIKEDCGYSEEISEDSKE
-723 GE
+723 E